1 MYTRPSFIGTYN
13 IRKGFLDRDSLFS
26 TQFSSDF
33 DEPTYLSFKLNFYS
47 DERLT
52 DEMTYDTLPQALF
65 TPPNFPDGNPYD
77 RWMDWATDDEL
88 REIIAEYQ
96 YDPESFVYDRKYSAF
111 NYLLD
116 RNEDFRAFLL
126 AKFLKGWA
134 ELQEQY
140 QFYFQ
145 SVSGLDKLLESNP
158 SRGSKLSKDTV
169 VTIECLEAIDQ
180 RVKYLLS
187 LYKAAAWDDEY
198 QRWILPDIY
207 RYFKMDIF
215 ISEIRTF
222 HVSNFSDQGSAL
234 NLITNTA
241 TNLINKG
248 LSWVNSKLDKWTKGG
263 LDNNI
268 RMDLETLS
276 VINGICPVT
285 CIHCE
290 LCDFDISNP
299 YYQGSYDINNSTAE
313 KTTIKIKVKKAEIIH
328 NWTLI
333 DRIFGNLLNATERGT
348 KSMTSSVGW
357 RDYLK
362 MDGGALAQN
371 TFNNTILMSDKDL
384 KKDYN
389 GIITGGW
396 ISRTISNGIN
406 ALKGAMSGGS
416 ILDFAADIY
425 STVKSAIA
433 DKKANE
439 ERNTISKATSRNKSD
454 IPSMTIKGGHPD
466 DELLN
471 ETLVTISNGTA
482 TSDEIVKSAL
492 QLLRQTNTKFKD
504 LSSEQQDSVR
514 KALEKMRL
522 ADMST
527 VSDKQSKNDRSWATD
542 LDGGTYLQKNT
553 KLQGMSA
560 IEQNLTPLDSSA
572 LDFSMSEVVVDKS
585 ELNFVIS
592 GGSIT
597 QPQDRSEATD
607 LDGMDKEIEIS
618 LSGASPKDASL
629 TPIEGQDSSFVLTSV
644 YPKPEEDR
652 SWATD
657 LDGLDYQESMTSP
670 IDTSINFVLS
680 DVSILSTDDR
690 SWATDLDGLSETN
703 MTGIEMGEDRSL
715 ATDLDGLNES
725 SMTNVDMGEDRSMAT
740 DLDGLEESTLTSI
753 NMGNDRSMAT
763 DLDGLNE
770 TVMTNVNMG
779 DDRSLATDLDG
790 INSTQMV
797 NIDMGD
803 DRSMATDLDGL
814 NETSMTGIVMGEDRS
829 LATNLDGIN
838 PTQMTNVDMG
848 DDRSLATDLD
858 GLNEST
864 LTSIN
869 MGNDRSLA
877 TDLDNIN
884 PTQMTN
890 VDMGDDRS
898 MATDLD
904 GINET
909 SMTNIDMGEDRSA
922 ATDLDGLNETS
933 MTNVD
938 MGDDRSLA
946 TDLDGINP
954 TQMVNVDMGEDR
966 SLATDLDG
974 LNNEPMTSIIPSELN
989 LELTNPGVQKE
1000 DDRSWA
1006 TDLDGITTPSM
1017 SKIDM
1022 GEDRSLATDLNGLNS
1037 GVMTNIDMNIDKSAA
1052 TDLDGQE
1059 PTTMTLVESSE
1070 LNLELT
1076 DPGVQKETDRS
1087 LATDLDG
1094 QSTVSMT
1101 SVIPTELNTTLTNP
1115 GLQTESDRSS
1125 ATDLDGQTTNEM
1137 TTVVETE
1144 HSVILTD
1151 PGVQKESDRSLAT
1164 DLDGQTLNGM
1174 SSIINTEVAVSLSDP
1189 GVQKE
1194 DDRSMATDLDGQ
1206 SFGPMTSIES
1216 NSYQS
1221 VLTDPGLQKE
1231 SDRSSATDLDGQNIP
1246 SMTEVTQTESPFE
1259 TIMSGIVQNNERNEN
1274 LDFGEITGPEESQ
1287 TEINGGN
1294 ISPFE
1299 SLSTSTATS
1308 QQSLESAVHVSQETE
1323 LNQSEEM
1330 IFLDNGDINPDATV
1344 GDILEQYSEFVK
1356 NPPKNST
1363 LQDVKIEGNT
1373 EKRNNIISPRIVG
1386 NDNNKKMKSVL

>member
-13 IRKGFLDRDSLFS
+13 IRKGFLDRNSLFS

-65 TPPNFPDGNPYD
+65 TPPNLPDGNPYD
-77 RWMDWATDDEL
+77 RWMDWASDDEL
-88 REIIAEYQ
+88 REIIADYQ
-96 YDPESFVYDRKYSAF
+96 YDPESFMHDRKYSAF

-234 NLITNTA
+234 NLITNTS

-371 TFNNTILMSDKDL
+371 TFNNTILMSDIDL

-439 ERNTISKATSRNKSD
+439 ERNTISKATSRNKND

-522 ADMST
+522 ADMSP

-553 KLQGMSA
+553 ELQGMSA
-560 IEQNLTPLDSSA
+560 VEQNLTPLDSSA
-572 LDFSMSEVVVDKS
+572 LDFSMSEVVVDKNK
-585 ELNFVIS
+585 LNFVIS

-597 QPQDRSEATD
+597 QPEDRSEATD

-629 TPIEGQDSSFVLTSV
+629 TPLEGQDSSFVLTPV
-644 YPKPEEDR
+644 YPKPEE
-652 SWATD
+652 
-657 LDGLDYQESMTSP
+657 
-670 IDTSINFVLS
+670 
-680 DVSILSTDDR
+680 DR

-740 DLDGLEESTLTSI
+740 DLDGLDESTLTSI
-753 NMGNDRSMAT
+753 NMGNDRSW
-763 DLDGLNE
+763 
-770 TVMTNVNMG
+770 
-779 DDRSLATDLDG
+779 
-790 INSTQMV
+790 
-797 NIDMGD
+797 
-803 DRSMATDLDGL
+803 
-814 NETSMTGIVMGEDRS
+814 
-829 LATNLDGIN
+829 
-838 PTQMTNVDMG
+838 
-848 DDRSLATDLD
+848 
-858 GLNEST
+858 
-864 LTSIN
+864 
-869 MGNDRSLA
+869 
-877 TDLDNIN
+877 
-884 PTQMTN
+884 
-890 VDMGDDRS
+890 
-898 MATDLD
+898 
-904 GINET
+904 
-909 SMTNIDMGEDRSA
+909 

-974 LNNEPMTSIIPSELN
+974 LNNEPMASIIPSDLN
-989 LELTNPGVQKE
+989 IELTGPG
-1000 DDRSWA
+1000 
-1006 TDLDGITTPSM
+1006 I
-1017 SKIDM
+1017 
-1022 GEDRSLATDLNGLNS
+1022 
-1037 GVMTNIDMNIDKSAA
+1037 
-1052 TDLDGQE
+1052 
-1059 PTTMTLVESSE
+1059 
-1070 LNLELT
+1070 
-1076 DPGVQKETDRS
+1076 
-1087 LATDLDG
+1087 
-1094 QSTVSMT
+1094 
-1101 SVIPTELNTTLTNP
+1101 
-1115 GLQTESDRSS
+1115 
-1125 ATDLDGQTTNEM
+1125 
-1137 TTVVETE
+1137 
-1144 HSVILTD
+1144 
-1151 PGVQKESDRSLAT
+1151 QKESDRSLAT

-1231 SDRSSATDLDGQNIP
+1231 SDRSSATDLDGQSIP
-1246 SMTEVTQTESPFE
+1246 SMTEVAQTESPFE

-1274 LDFGEITGPEESQ
+1274 LDFGEITGSEESQ
-1287 TEINGGN
+1287 TKINGGN

-1330 IFLDNGDINPDATV
+1330 IFLDNGDINPETTV
-1344 GDILEQYSEFVK
+1344 RVILEHYSEFVK

>member
-65 TPPNFPDGNPYD
+65 TPPNLPDGNPYD
-77 RWMDWATDDEL
+77 RWMDWASDDEL
-88 REIIAEYQ
+88 REIIADYQ
-96 YDPESFVYDRKYSAF
+96 YDPESFMHDRKYSAF

-234 NLITNTA
+234 NLITNTS

-371 TFNNTILMSDKDL
+371 TFNNTILMSDIDL

-406 ALKGAMSGGS
+406 AIKGAMSGGS

-439 ERNTISKATSRNKSD
+439 ERNTISKATSRNKND

-522 ADMST
+522 ADMSP

-553 KLQGMSA
+553 ELQGMSA
-560 IEQNLTPLDSSA
+560 VEQNLTPLDSSA
-572 LDFSMSEVVVDKS
+572 LDFSMSEVVVDKNK
-585 ELNFVIS
+585 LNFVIS
-592 GGSIT
+592 GGSIA
-597 QPQDRSEATD
+597 QPEDRSEATD

-657 LDGLDYQESMTSP
+657 LDGLNYQESMTSP
-670 IDTSINFVLS
+670 IDTSVNFVLS

-740 DLDGLEESTLTSI
+740 DLDGLNETSMTGI
-753 NMGNDRSMAT
+753 NMGNDRSW
-763 DLDGLNE
+763 
-770 TVMTNVNMG
+770 
-779 DDRSLATDLDG
+779 
-790 INSTQMV
+790 
-797 NIDMGD
+797 
-803 DRSMATDLDGL
+803 ATDLDGL
-814 NETSMTGIVMGEDRS
+814 NETSM
-829 LATNLDGIN
+829 N
-838 PTQMTNVDMG
+838 
-848 DDRSLATDLD
+848 
-858 GLNEST
+858 
-864 LTSIN
+864 
-869 MGNDRSLA
+869 
-877 TDLDNIN
+877 
-884 PTQMTN
+884 
-890 VDMGDDRS
+890 
-898 MATDLD
+898 
-904 GINET
+904 
-909 SMTNIDMGEDRSA
+909 
-922 ATDLDGLNETS
+922 
-933 MTNVD
+933 NVD

-974 LNNEPMTSIIPSELN
+974 LNNEPMTSIIPS
-989 LELTNPGVQKE
+989 
-1000 DDRSWA
+1000 
-1006 TDLDGITTPSM
+1006 
-1017 SKIDM
+1017 
-1022 GEDRSLATDLNGLNS
+1022 DLN
-1037 GVMTNIDMNIDKSAA
+1037 I
-1052 TDLDGQE
+1052 
-1059 PTTMTLVESSE
+1059 
-1070 LNLELT
+1070 ELT
-1076 DPGVQKETDRS
+1076 DPG
-1087 LATDLDG
+1087 
-1094 QSTVSMT
+1094 
-1101 SVIPTELNTTLTNP
+1101 I
-1115 GLQTESDRSS
+1115 
-1125 ATDLDGQTTNEM
+1125 
-1137 TTVVETE
+1137 
-1144 HSVILTD
+1144 
-1151 PGVQKESDRSLAT
+1151 QKESDRSLAT

-1174 SSIINTEVAVSLSDP
+1174 SSIINNEVDVSLSDP

-1231 SDRSSATDLDGQNIP
+1231 SDRSSATDLDGQSIP
-1246 SMTEVTQTESPFE
+1246 SMTEVAQTESPFE

-1274 LDFGEITGPEESQ
+1274 LDFGEITGSEELQ

-1323 LNQSEEM
+1323 LNQSKEM
-1330 IFLDNGDINPDATV
+1330 IFLDNGDINPETTV
-1344 GDILEQYSEFVK
+1344 RVILEHYSEFVK
-1356 NPPKNST
+1356 NPPKNSI

-1373 EKRNNIISPRIVG
+1373 KKRNNIISPQIVG
-1386 NDNNKKMKSVL
+1386 NENNKKIKSVL

>member
-65 TPPNFPDGNPYD
+65 TPPNLPDGNPYD
-77 RWMDWATDDEL
+77 RWMDWASDDEL
-88 REIIAEYQ
+88 REIIADYQ
-96 YDPESFVYDRKYSAF
+96 YDPESFMHDRKYSAF

-234 NLITNTA
+234 NLITNTS

-371 TFNNTILMSDKDL
+371 TFNNTILMSDIDL

-439 ERNTISKATSRNKSD
+439 ERNTISKATSRNKND

-522 ADMST
+522 ADMSP

-553 KLQGMSA
+553 ELQGMPA
-560 IEQNLTPLDSSA
+560 VEQNLTPLDSSA
-572 LDFSMSEVVVDKS
+572 LDFSMSEVVVDKNK
-585 ELNFVIS
+585 LNFVIS
-592 GGSIT
+592 GGSIA
-597 QPQDRSEATD
+597 QPEDRSEATD

-703 MTGIEMGEDRSL
+703 MTGIEIGEDRSL

-740 DLDGLEESTLTSI
+740 DLDGLDESTLTSI
-753 NMGNDRSMAT
+753 NMGN
-763 DLDGLNE
+763 
-770 TVMTNVNMG
+770 
-779 DDRSLATDLDG
+779 
-790 INSTQMV
+790 
-797 NIDMGD
+797 
-803 DRSMATDLDGL
+803 
-814 NETSMTGIVMGEDRS
+814 
-829 LATNLDGIN
+829 
-838 PTQMTNVDMG
+838 
-848 DDRSLATDLD
+848 
-858 GLNEST
+858 
-864 LTSIN
+864 
-869 MGNDRSLA
+869 
-877 TDLDNIN
+877 
-884 PTQMTN
+884 
-890 VDMGDDRS
+890 
-898 MATDLD
+898 
-904 GINET
+904 
-909 SMTNIDMGEDRSA
+909 DRSA

-938 MGDDRSLA
+938 IGDDRSLA

-974 LNNEPMTSIIPSELN
+974 LNNEPMTSIIPS
-989 LELTNPGVQKE
+989 
-1000 DDRSWA
+1000 
-1006 TDLDGITTPSM
+1006 
-1017 SKIDM
+1017 
-1022 GEDRSLATDLNGLNS
+1022 DLN
-1037 GVMTNIDMNIDKSAA
+1037 I
-1052 TDLDGQE
+1052 
-1059 PTTMTLVESSE
+1059 
-1070 LNLELT
+1070 ELT
-1076 DPGVQKETDRS
+1076 DPG
-1087 LATDLDG
+1087 
-1094 QSTVSMT
+1094 
-1101 SVIPTELNTTLTNP
+1101 I
-1115 GLQTESDRSS
+1115 
-1125 ATDLDGQTTNEM
+1125 
-1137 TTVVETE
+1137 
-1144 HSVILTD
+1144 
-1151 PGVQKESDRSLAT
+1151 QKESDRSLAT

-1231 SDRSSATDLDGQNIP
+1231 SDRSSATDLDGQSIP
-1246 SMTEVTQTESPFE
+1246 SMTEVIQTESPFE

-1274 LDFGEITGPEESQ
+1274 LDFGEITGSEELQ

-1330 IFLDNGDINPDATV
+1330 IFLDNGDINPETTV
-1344 GDILEQYSEFVK
+1344 RVILEHYSEFVK

>member
-65 TPPNFPDGNPYD
+65 TPPNLPDGNPYD
-77 RWMDWATDDEL
+77 RWMDWASDDEL
-88 REIIAEYQ
+88 REIIADYQ
-96 YDPESFVYDRKYSAF
+96 YDPESFMHDRKYSAF

-234 NLITNTA
+234 NLITNTS

-371 TFNNTILMSDKDL
+371 TFNNTILMSDIDL

-406 ALKGAMSGGS
+406 AIKGAMSGGS

-522 ADMST
+522 ADMSP

-553 KLQGMSA
+553 ELQGMSA
-560 IEQNLTPLDSSA
+560 VEQNLTPLDSST
-572 LDFSMSEVVVDKS
+572 LDFSMSEVVVDKNK
-585 ELNFVIS
+585 LNFVIS
-592 GGSIT
+592 GGSIA

-657 LDGLDYQESMTSP
+657 LDGL
-670 IDTSINFVLS
+670 
-680 DVSILSTDDR
+680 
-690 SWATDLDGLSETN
+690 SETN

-725 SMTNVDMGEDRSMAT
+725 SMTNVDMGKDRSMAT
-740 DLDGLEESTLTSI
+740 DLDGLGESTLTSI
-753 NMGNDRSMAT
+753 NMGNDRSW
-763 DLDGLNE
+763 
-770 TVMTNVNMG
+770 
-779 DDRSLATDLDG
+779 ATDLDG
-790 INSTQMV
+790 IN
-797 NIDMGD
+797 
-803 DRSMATDLDGL
+803 
-814 NETSMTGIVMGEDRS
+814 ET
-829 LATNLDGIN
+829 A
-838 PTQMTNVDMG
+838 MTNVDMG
-848 DDRSLATDLD
+848 DDRSLATNLD
-858 GLNEST
+858 G
-864 LTSIN
+864 IN
-869 MGNDRSLA
+869 
-877 TDLDNIN
+877 T
-884 PTQMTN
+884 TQMTN
-890 VDMGDDRS
+890 V
-898 MATDLD
+898 
-904 GINET
+904 
-909 SMTNIDMGEDRSA
+909 DMGEDRSA

-974 LNNEPMTSIIPSELN
+974 LNNEPMASIIPS
-989 LELTNPGVQKE
+989 
-1000 DDRSWA
+1000 
-1006 TDLDGITTPSM
+1006 
-1017 SKIDM
+1017 
-1022 GEDRSLATDLNGLNS
+1022 DLN
-1037 GVMTNIDMNIDKSAA
+1037 I
-1052 TDLDGQE
+1052 
-1059 PTTMTLVESSE
+1059 
-1070 LNLELT
+1070 ELT
-1076 DPGVQKETDRS
+1076 DPG
-1087 LATDLDG
+1087 
-1094 QSTVSMT
+1094 
-1101 SVIPTELNTTLTNP
+1101 I
-1115 GLQTESDRSS
+1115 
-1125 ATDLDGQTTNEM
+1125 
-1137 TTVVETE
+1137 
-1144 HSVILTD
+1144 
-1151 PGVQKESDRSLAT
+1151 QKESDRSIAT

-1174 SSIINTEVAVSLSDP
+1174 SSIINTEVAISLSDP
-1189 GVQKE
+1189 GIQKE
-1194 DDRSMATDLDGQ
+1194 NDRSMATDLDGQ

-1231 SDRSSATDLDGQNIP
+1231 SDRSSATDLDGQSIP
-1246 SMTEVTQTESPFE
+1246 SMTEVAQTESPFE

-1274 LDFGEITGPEESQ
+1274 LDFGEITGSEESQ

-1323 LNQSEEM
+1323 LNQSKEM
-1330 IFLDNGDINPDATV
+1330 IFLDNGDINPETTV
-1344 GDILEQYSEFVK
+1344 RVILEHYSEFVK
-1356 NPPKNST
+1356 NPPKNSI
-1363 LQDVKIEGNT
+1363 LQDVKIERNT
-1373 EKRNNIISPRIVG
+1373 KKRNNIISPQIVG
-1386 NDNNKKMKSVL
+1386 NENNKKMKSVL

>member
-65 TPPNFPDGNPYD
+65 TPPNLPDGNPYD
-77 RWMDWATDDEL
+77 RWMDWASDDEL
-88 REIIAEYQ
+88 REIIADYQ
-96 YDPESFVYDRKYSAF
+96 YDPESFMHDRKYSAF

-234 NLITNTA
+234 NLITNTS

-371 TFNNTILMSDKDL
+371 TFNNTILMSDIDL

-406 ALKGAMSGGS
+406 AIKGAMSGGS

-439 ERNTISKATSRNKSD
+439 ERNTISKATSRNKND

-522 ADMST
+522 ADMSP
-527 VSDKQSKNDRSWATD
+527 VSGKQSKNDRSWATD

-553 KLQGMSA
+553 ELQGMPA
-560 IEQNLTPLDSSA
+560 VEQNLTPLDSSA
-572 LDFSMSEVVVDKS
+572 LDFSMSEVVVDKNK
-585 ELNFVIS
+585 LNFVIS
-592 GGSIT
+592 GGSIA
-597 QPQDRSEATD
+597 QPEDRSEATD

-657 LDGLDYQESMTSP
+657 LDGLNYQESMTSP

-740 DLDGLEESTLTSI
+740 DLDGLDESTLTSI
-753 NMGNDRSMAT
+753 NMGN
-763 DLDGLNE
+763 
-770 TVMTNVNMG
+770 
-779 DDRSLATDLDG
+779 
-790 INSTQMV
+790 
-797 NIDMGD
+797 
-803 DRSMATDLDGL
+803 
-814 NETSMTGIVMGEDRS
+814 
-829 LATNLDGIN
+829 
-838 PTQMTNVDMG
+838 
-848 DDRSLATDLD
+848 
-858 GLNEST
+858 
-864 LTSIN
+864 
-869 MGNDRSLA
+869 
-877 TDLDNIN
+877 
-884 PTQMTN
+884 
-890 VDMGDDRS
+890 
-898 MATDLD
+898 
-904 GINET
+904 
-909 SMTNIDMGEDRSA
+909 DRSA

-938 MGDDRSLA
+938 MGDDRSLT

-974 LNNEPMTSIIPSELN
+974 LNNKPMTSIIPS
-989 LELTNPGVQKE
+989 
-1000 DDRSWA
+1000 
-1006 TDLDGITTPSM
+1006 
-1017 SKIDM
+1017 
-1022 GEDRSLATDLNGLNS
+1022 DLN
-1037 GVMTNIDMNIDKSAA
+1037 I
-1052 TDLDGQE
+1052 
-1059 PTTMTLVESSE
+1059 
-1070 LNLELT
+1070 ELT
-1076 DPGVQKETDRS
+1076 DPG
-1087 LATDLDG
+1087 
-1094 QSTVSMT
+1094 
-1101 SVIPTELNTTLTNP
+1101 I
-1115 GLQTESDRSS
+1115 
-1125 ATDLDGQTTNEM
+1125 
-1137 TTVVETE
+1137 
-1144 HSVILTD
+1144 
-1151 PGVQKESDRSLAT
+1151 QKESDRSLAT

-1174 SSIINTEVAVSLSDP
+1174 SSIINNEVDVSLSDP

-1194 DDRSMATDLDGQ
+1194 NDRSMATDLDGQ

-1231 SDRSSATDLDGQNIP
+1231 SDRSSVTDLDGQSIP
-1246 SMTEVTQTESPFE
+1246 SMTEVAQTESPFE

-1274 LDFGEITGPEESQ
+1274 LDFGEITGSEELQ

-1330 IFLDNGDINPDATV
+1330 IFLDNGDINPETTV
-1344 GDILEQYSEFVK
+1344 RVILEHYSEFVK

>member
-65 TPPNFPDGNPYD
+65 TPPNLPDGNPYD

-371 TFNNTILMSDKDL
+371 TFNNTILMSDIDL

-425 STVKSAIA
+425 NTVKSAIA

-439 ERNTISKATSRNKSD
+439 ERNTISKATSRNKND

-514 KALEKMRL
+514 KGLEKMRL
-522 ADMST
+522 ADMSP

-553 KLQGMSA
+553 ELQGMPA
-560 IEQNLTPLDSSA
+560 VEQNLTPLDSSA
-572 LDFSMSEVVVDKS
+572 LDFSMSEVVVDKNK
-585 ELNFVIS
+585 LNFVIS
-592 GGSIT
+592 GGSIA
-597 QPQDRSEATD
+597 QPEDRSEATD

-618 LSGASPKDASL
+618 LLGASPKDASL

-657 LDGLDYQESMTSP
+657 LDGL
-670 IDTSINFVLS
+670 
-680 DVSILSTDDR
+680 
-690 SWATDLDGLSETN
+690 
-703 MTGIEMGEDRSL
+703 
-715 ATDLDGLNES
+715 NEI
-725 SMTNVDMGEDRSMAT
+725 SMTNVD
-740 DLDGLEESTLTSI
+740 I
-753 NMGNDRSMAT
+753 
-763 DLDGLNE
+763 
-770 TVMTNVNMG
+770 
-779 DDRSLATDLDG
+779 
-790 INSTQMV
+790 
-797 NIDMGD
+797 
-803 DRSMATDLDGL
+803 
-814 NETSMTGIVMGEDRS
+814 
-829 LATNLDGIN
+829 
-838 PTQMTNVDMG
+838 
-848 DDRSLATDLD
+848 
-858 GLNEST
+858 
-864 LTSIN
+864 
-869 MGNDRSLA
+869 
-877 TDLDNIN
+877 
-884 PTQMTN
+884 
-890 VDMGDDRS
+890 
-898 MATDLD
+898 
-904 GINET
+904 
-909 SMTNIDMGEDRSA
+909 
-922 ATDLDGLNETS
+922 
-933 MTNVD
+933 
-938 MGDDRSLA
+938 GDDRSLA

-974 LNNEPMTSIIPSELN
+974 LNNEPMTSIIPS
-989 LELTNPGVQKE
+989 
-1000 DDRSWA
+1000 
-1006 TDLDGITTPSM
+1006 
-1017 SKIDM
+1017 
-1022 GEDRSLATDLNGLNS
+1022 DLN
-1037 GVMTNIDMNIDKSAA
+1037 I
-1052 TDLDGQE
+1052 
-1059 PTTMTLVESSE
+1059 
-1070 LNLELT
+1070 ELT
-1076 DPGVQKETDRS
+1076 DPG
-1087 LATDLDG
+1087 
-1094 QSTVSMT
+1094 
-1101 SVIPTELNTTLTNP
+1101 I
-1115 GLQTESDRSS
+1115 
-1125 ATDLDGQTTNEM
+1125 
-1137 TTVVETE
+1137 
-1144 HSVILTD
+1144 
-1151 PGVQKESDRSLAT
+1151 QKESDRSLAT

-1174 SSIINTEVAVSLSDP
+1174 SSIINTEVTVSLSDP

-1231 SDRSSATDLDGQNIP
+1231 SDRSSATDLDGQSIP
-1246 SMTEVTQTESPFE
+1246 SMTEVAQTESPFE

-1274 LDFGEITGPEESQ
+1274 LDFGEITGSEESQ

-1299 SLSTSTATS
+1299 SLSSSTATS

-1323 LNQSEEM
+1323 LNLSEEM
-1330 IFLDNGDINPDATV
+1330 IFLDNGDINPETTV
-1344 GDILEQYSEFVK
+1344 RVILEHYSEFVK

-1373 EKRNNIISPRIVG
+1373 EKRNNIISARIVG

>member
-65 TPPNFPDGNPYD
+65 TPPNLPDGNPYD
-77 RWMDWATDDEL
+77 RWMDWASDDEL
-88 REIIAEYQ
+88 REIIADYQ
-96 YDPESFVYDRKYSAF
+96 YDPESFMHDRKYSAF

-371 TFNNTILMSDKDL
+371 TFNNTILMSDIDL

-406 ALKGAMSGGS
+406 AIKGAMSGGS

-439 ERNTISKATSRNKSD
+439 ERNTISKATSRNKND

-514 KALEKMRL
+514 KGLEKMRL
-522 ADMST
+522 ADMSP

-553 KLQGMSA
+553 ELQGMPA
-560 IEQNLTPLDSSA
+560 VEQNLTPLDSSA
-572 LDFSMSEVVVDKS
+572 LDFSMSEVVVDKNK
-585 ELNFVIS
+585 LNFVIS
-592 GGSIT
+592 GGSIA
-597 QPQDRSEATD
+597 QPEDRSEATD

-657 LDGLDYQESMTSP
+657 LDGL
-670 IDTSINFVLS
+670 
-680 DVSILSTDDR
+680 
-690 SWATDLDGLSETN
+690 
-703 MTGIEMGEDRSL
+703 
-715 ATDLDGLNES
+715 NES

-740 DLDGLEESTLTSI
+740 DLDGL
-753 NMGNDRSMAT
+753 
-763 DLDGLNE
+763 
-770 TVMTNVNMG
+770 
-779 DDRSLATDLDG
+779 
-790 INSTQMV
+790 
-797 NIDMGD
+797 
-803 DRSMATDLDGL
+803 
-814 NETSMTGIVMGEDRS
+814 NETSMTGI
-829 LATNLDGIN
+829 
-838 PTQMTNVDMG
+838 DMG
-848 DDRSLATDLD
+848 
-858 GLNEST
+858 N
-864 LTSIN
+864 
-869 MGNDRSLA
+869 
-877 TDLDNIN
+877 
-884 PTQMTN
+884 
-890 VDMGDDRS
+890 
-898 MATDLD
+898 
-904 GINET
+904 
-909 SMTNIDMGEDRSA
+909 DRSA

-974 LNNEPMTSIIPSELN
+974 LNNEPMTSIIPS
-989 LELTNPGVQKE
+989 
-1000 DDRSWA
+1000 
-1006 TDLDGITTPSM
+1006 
-1017 SKIDM
+1017 
-1022 GEDRSLATDLNGLNS
+1022 DLN
-1037 GVMTNIDMNIDKSAA
+1037 I
-1052 TDLDGQE
+1052 
-1059 PTTMTLVESSE
+1059 
-1070 LNLELT
+1070 ELT
-1076 DPGVQKETDRS
+1076 DPG
-1087 LATDLDG
+1087 
-1094 QSTVSMT
+1094 
-1101 SVIPTELNTTLTNP
+1101 I
-1115 GLQTESDRSS
+1115 
-1125 ATDLDGQTTNEM
+1125 
-1137 TTVVETE
+1137 
-1144 HSVILTD
+1144 
-1151 PGVQKESDRSLAT
+1151 QKESDRSLAT

-1231 SDRSSATDLDGQNIP
+1231 SDRSSATDLDGQSIP
-1246 SMTEVTQTESPFE
+1246 SMTEVIQTESPFE
-1259 TIMSGIVQNNERNEN
+1259 TIMSGIVQNNARNEN
-1274 LDFGEITGPEESQ
+1274 LDFGEITGSEESQ

-1330 IFLDNGDINPDATV
+1330 IFLDNGDINPETTV
-1344 GDILEQYSEFVK
+1344 RVILEHYSEFVK

>member
-65 TPPNFPDGNPYD
+65 TPPNLPDGNPYD
-77 RWMDWATDDEL
+77 RWMDWASDDEL
-88 REIIAEYQ
+88 REIIADYQ

-207 RYFKMDIF
+207 RYFKMNIF

-313 KTTIKIKVKKAEIIH
+313 KTTVKIKVKKAEIIH

-371 TFNNTILMSDKDL
+371 TFNNTILMSDTDL

-439 ERNTISKATSRNKSD
+439 ERNTISKATSRNKND

-471 ETLVTISNGTA
+471 ETLVTISNGTV

-522 ADMST
+522 ADMSP

-553 KLQGMSA
+553 ELQGMSA
-560 IEQNLTPLDSSA
+560 VEQNLTPLDSSA
-572 LDFSMSEVVVDKS
+572 LDFSMSEVVVDKNK
-585 ELNFVIS
+585 LNFVIS
-592 GGSIT
+592 GGSIA
-597 QPQDRSEATD
+597 QPEDRSEATD

-657 LDGLDYQESMTSP
+657 LDGLNYQESMTSP

-725 SMTNVDMGEDRSMAT
+725 SMTNVDMGEDRST
-740 DLDGLEESTLTSI
+740 
-753 NMGNDRSMAT
+753 
-763 DLDGLNE
+763 
-770 TVMTNVNMG
+770 
-779 DDRSLATDLDG
+779 
-790 INSTQMV
+790 
-797 NIDMGD
+797 
-803 DRSMATDLDGL
+803 ATDLDGL
-814 NETSMTGIVMGEDRS
+814 NETSMTG
-829 LATNLDGIN
+829 
-838 PTQMTNVDMG
+838 
-848 DDRSLATDLD
+848 
-858 GLNEST
+858 
-864 LTSIN
+864 
-869 MGNDRSLA
+869 
-877 TDLDNIN
+877 
-884 PTQMTN
+884 
-890 VDMGDDRS
+890 
-898 MATDLD
+898 
-904 GINET
+904 
-909 SMTNIDMGEDRSA
+909 IDMGEDRSA
-922 ATDLDGLNETS
+922 ATDLDGLNEIS

-974 LNNEPMTSIIPSELN
+974 LNNEPMTSIIPSDLN
-989 LELTNPGVQKE
+989 IELTDPGVQKE

-1017 SKIDM
+1017 SKIEM
-1022 GEDRSLATDLNGLNS
+1022 GDDRSLATDLDGLNS
-1037 GVMTNIDMNIDKSAA
+1037 GVMTNIDMNIDKSA
-1052 TDLDGQE
+1052 
-1059 PTTMTLVESSE
+1059 
-1070 LNLELT
+1070 
-1076 DPGVQKETDRS
+1076 
-1087 LATDLDG
+1087 
-1094 QSTVSMT
+1094 
-1101 SVIPTELNTTLTNP
+1101 
-1115 GLQTESDRSS
+1115 
-1125 ATDLDGQTTNEM
+1125 
-1137 TTVVETE
+1137 
-1144 HSVILTD
+1144 
-1151 PGVQKESDRSLAT
+1151 
-1164 DLDGQTLNGM
+1164 
-1174 SSIINTEVAVSLSDP
+1174 
-1189 GVQKE
+1189 
-1194 DDRSMATDLDGQ
+1194 ATDLDGQ

-1221 VLTDPGLQKE
+1221 VLTDSGLQKE
-1231 SDRSSATDLDGQNIP
+1231 SDRSSATDLDGQSVP
-1246 SMTEVTQTESPFE
+1246 SMTEVIQTESPFE

-1274 LDFGEITGPEESQ
+1274 LDFGEITGSEESQ

-1308 QQSLESAVHVSQETE
+1308 QQSLDSAVNVSQETE

-1363 LQDVKIEGNT
+1363 LQNVKIEGNT

>member
-65 TPPNFPDGNPYD
+65 TPPNLPDGNPYD
-77 RWMDWATDDEL
+77 RWMDWASDDEL
-88 REIIAEYQ
+88 REIIADYQ
-96 YDPESFVYDRKYSAF
+96 YDPESFIHDRKYSAF

-234 NLITNTA
+234 NLITNTS

-371 TFNNTILMSDKDL
+371 TFNNTILMSDIDL

-406 ALKGAMSGGS
+406 AIKGAMSGGS

-439 ERNTISKATSRNKSD
+439 ERNTISKATSRNKND

-522 ADMST
+522 ADMSP

-553 KLQGMSA
+553 ELQGMSA
-560 IEQNLTPLDSSA
+560 VEQNLTPLDSSA
-572 LDFSMSEVVVDKS
+572 LDFSMSEVVVDKNK
-585 ELNFVIS
+585 LNFVIS
-592 GGSIT
+592 GGSIA
-597 QPQDRSEATD
+597 QPEDRSEATD

-629 TPIEGQDSSFVLTSV
+629 TPLEGQDSSFVLTPV

-703 MTGIEMGEDRSL
+703 MTGIEMGEDRS
-715 ATDLDGLNES
+715 
-725 SMTNVDMGEDRSMAT
+725 
-740 DLDGLEESTLTSI
+740 I
-753 NMGNDRSMAT
+753 
-763 DLDGLNE
+763 
-770 TVMTNVNMG
+770 
-779 DDRSLATDLDG
+779 
-790 INSTQMV
+790 
-797 NIDMGD
+797 
-803 DRSMATDLDGL
+803 ATDLDGL
-814 NETSMTGIVMGEDRS
+814 NETSMTGID
-829 LATNLDGIN
+829 I
-838 PTQMTNVDMG
+838 G
-848 DDRSLATDLD
+848 D
-858 GLNEST
+858 
-864 LTSIN
+864 
-869 MGNDRSLA
+869 
-877 TDLDNIN
+877 
-884 PTQMTN
+884 
-890 VDMGDDRS
+890 
-898 MATDLD
+898 
-904 GINET
+904 
-909 SMTNIDMGEDRSA
+909 DRSA

-938 MGDDRSLA
+938 IGDDRSLA

-974 LNNEPMTSIIPSELN
+974 LNNEPMASIIPS
-989 LELTNPGVQKE
+989 
-1000 DDRSWA
+1000 
-1006 TDLDGITTPSM
+1006 
-1017 SKIDM
+1017 
-1022 GEDRSLATDLNGLNS
+1022 DLN
-1037 GVMTNIDMNIDKSAA
+1037 I
-1052 TDLDGQE
+1052 
-1059 PTTMTLVESSE
+1059 
-1070 LNLELT
+1070 ELT
-1076 DPGVQKETDRS
+1076 DPG
-1087 LATDLDG
+1087 
-1094 QSTVSMT
+1094 
-1101 SVIPTELNTTLTNP
+1101 I
-1115 GLQTESDRSS
+1115 
-1125 ATDLDGQTTNEM
+1125 
-1137 TTVVETE
+1137 
-1144 HSVILTD
+1144 
-1151 PGVQKESDRSLAT
+1151 QKESDRSIAT

-1174 SSIINTEVAVSLSDP
+1174 SSIINNEVAVSLSDP

-1231 SDRSSATDLDGQNIP
+1231 SDRSSATDLDGQSIP
-1246 SMTEVTQTESPFE
+1246 SMTEVIQTESPFE

-1274 LDFGEITGPEESQ
+1274 LDFGEITGSEESQ

-1308 QQSLESAVHVSQETE
+1308 QQSLKSAVHVSQETE

-1330 IFLDNGDINPDATV
+1330 IFLDNGDINPETTV
-1344 GDILEQYSEFVK
+1344 RVILEHYSEFVK

>member
-65 TPPNFPDGNPYD
+65 TPPNLPDGNPYD
-77 RWMDWATDDEL
+77 RWMDWASDDEL
-88 REIIAEYQ
+88 REIIADYQ
-96 YDPESFVYDRKYSAF
+96 YDPESFMHDRKYSAF

-234 NLITNTA
+234 NLITNTS

-371 TFNNTILMSDKDL
+371 TFNNTILMSDIDL

-406 ALKGAMSGGS
+406 AIKGAMSGGS

-439 ERNTISKATSRNKSD
+439 ERNTISKATSRNKND

-522 ADMST
+522 ADMSP

-553 KLQGMSA
+553 ELQGMSA
-560 IEQNLTPLDSSA
+560 VEQNLTPLDSSA
-572 LDFSMSEVVVDKS
+572 LDFSMSEVVVDKNK
-585 ELNFVIS
+585 LNFVIS
-592 GGSIT
+592 GGSIA
-597 QPQDRSEATD
+597 QPEDRSEATD

-657 LDGLDYQESMTSP
+657 LDGLDYQESMTSL

-680 DVSILSTDDR
+680 DVSILSTDDH

-740 DLDGLEESTLTSI
+740 DLDGLNETSI
-753 NMGNDRSMAT
+753 TG
-763 DLDGLNE
+763 
-770 TVMTNVNMG
+770 
-779 DDRSLATDLDG
+779 
-790 INSTQMV
+790 
-797 NIDMGD
+797 IDMG
-803 DRSMATDLDGL
+803 
-814 NETSMTGIVMGEDRS
+814 N
-829 LATNLDGIN
+829 
-838 PTQMTNVDMG
+838 
-848 DDRSLATDLD
+848 
-858 GLNEST
+858 
-864 LTSIN
+864 
-869 MGNDRSLA
+869 
-877 TDLDNIN
+877 
-884 PTQMTN
+884 
-890 VDMGDDRS
+890 
-898 MATDLD
+898 
-904 GINET
+904 
-909 SMTNIDMGEDRSA
+909 DRSA

-938 MGDDRSLA
+938 IGDDRSLA

-974 LNNEPMTSIIPSELN
+974 LNNEPMTSIIPS
-989 LELTNPGVQKE
+989 
-1000 DDRSWA
+1000 
-1006 TDLDGITTPSM
+1006 
-1017 SKIDM
+1017 
-1022 GEDRSLATDLNGLNS
+1022 DLN
-1037 GVMTNIDMNIDKSAA
+1037 I
-1052 TDLDGQE
+1052 
-1059 PTTMTLVESSE
+1059 
-1070 LNLELT
+1070 ELT
-1076 DPGVQKETDRS
+1076 DPG
-1087 LATDLDG
+1087 
-1094 QSTVSMT
+1094 
-1101 SVIPTELNTTLTNP
+1101 I
-1115 GLQTESDRSS
+1115 
-1125 ATDLDGQTTNEM
+1125 
-1137 TTVVETE
+1137 
-1144 HSVILTD
+1144 
-1151 PGVQKESDRSLAT
+1151 QKESDRSLAT

-1194 DDRSMATDLDGQ
+1194 NDRSMATDLDGQ

-1221 VLTDPGLQKE
+1221 VLSDPGLQKE
-1231 SDRSSATDLDGQNIP
+1231 SDRSSATDLDGQSIP
-1246 SMTEVTQTESPFE
+1246 SMTEVAQTESPFE

-1274 LDFGEITGPEESQ
+1274 LDFGEITGSEELQ

-1330 IFLDNGDINPDATV
+1330 IFLDNGDINPETTV
-1344 GDILEQYSEFVK
+1344 RVILEHYSEFVK

>member
-65 TPPNFPDGNPYD
+65 TPPNLPDGNPYD

-371 TFNNTILMSDKDL
+371 TFNNTILMSDIDL

-406 ALKGAMSGGS
+406 AIKGAMSGGS

-439 ERNTISKATSRNKSD
+439 ERNTISKATSRNKND

-522 ADMST
+522 ADMSP
-527 VSDKQSKNDRSWATD
+527 VSGKQSKNDRSWATD

-553 KLQGMSA
+553 ELQGMPA
-560 IEQNLTPLDSSA
+560 VEQNLTPLDSSA
-572 LDFSMSEVVVDKS
+572 LDFSMSEVVVDKNK
-585 ELNFVIS
+585 LNFVIS
-592 GGSIT
+592 GGSIA
-597 QPQDRSEATD
+597 QPEDRSEATD

-740 DLDGLEESTLTSI
+740 DLDGL
-753 NMGNDRSMAT
+753 
-763 DLDGLNE
+763 
-770 TVMTNVNMG
+770 
-779 DDRSLATDLDG
+779 
-790 INSTQMV
+790 
-797 NIDMGD
+797 
-803 DRSMATDLDGL
+803 
-814 NETSMTGIVMGEDRS
+814 NETSMTGI
-829 LATNLDGIN
+829 
-838 PTQMTNVDMG
+838 
-848 DDRSLATDLD
+848 
-858 GLNEST
+858 
-864 LTSIN
+864 N
-869 MGNDRSLA
+869 MGN
-877 TDLDNIN
+877 
-884 PTQMTN
+884 
-890 VDMGDDRS
+890 
-898 MATDLD
+898 
-904 GINET
+904 
-909 SMTNIDMGEDRSA
+909 DRSA

-938 MGDDRSLA
+938 IGDDRSLA

-974 LNNEPMTSIIPSELN
+974 LNNEPMTSIIPS
-989 LELTNPGVQKE
+989 
-1000 DDRSWA
+1000 
-1006 TDLDGITTPSM
+1006 
-1017 SKIDM
+1017 
-1022 GEDRSLATDLNGLNS
+1022 DLN
-1037 GVMTNIDMNIDKSAA
+1037 I
-1052 TDLDGQE
+1052 
-1059 PTTMTLVESSE
+1059 
-1070 LNLELT
+1070 ELT
-1076 DPGVQKETDRS
+1076 DPG
-1087 LATDLDG
+1087 
-1094 QSTVSMT
+1094 
-1101 SVIPTELNTTLTNP
+1101 I
-1115 GLQTESDRSS
+1115 
-1125 ATDLDGQTTNEM
+1125 
-1137 TTVVETE
+1137 
-1144 HSVILTD
+1144 
-1151 PGVQKESDRSLAT
+1151 QKESDRSLAT

-1231 SDRSSATDLDGQNIP
+1231 SDRSSATDLDGQSIP
-1246 SMTEVTQTESPFE
+1246 SMTEVIQTESPFE
-1259 TIMSGIVQNNERNEN
+1259 TIMSGIVQNNARNEN
-1274 LDFGEITGPEESQ
+1274 LDFGEITGSEESQ

-1330 IFLDNGDINPDATV
+1330 IFLDNGDINPETTV
-1344 GDILEQYSEFVK
+1344 RVILEHYSEFVK

>member
-65 TPPNFPDGNPYD
+65 TPPNLPDGNPYD
-77 RWMDWATDDEL
+77 RWMDWAGDDEL

-371 TFNNTILMSDKDL
+371 TFNNTILMSDIDL

-425 STVKSAIA
+425 NTVKSAIA

-439 ERNTISKATSRNKSD
+439 ERNTISKATSRNKND

-514 KALEKMRL
+514 KGLEKMRL
-522 ADMST
+522 ADMSP

-553 KLQGMSA
+553 ELQGMPA
-560 IEQNLTPLDSSA
+560 VEQNLTPLDSSA
-572 LDFSMSEVVVDKS
+572 LDFSMSEVVVDKNK
-585 ELNFVIS
+585 LNFVIS
-592 GGSIT
+592 GGSIA
-597 QPQDRSEATD
+597 QPEDRSEATD

-629 TPIEGQDSSFVLTSV
+629 TPLEGQDSSFVLTSV
-644 YPKPEEDR
+644 YPKLEEDR

-690 SWATDLDGLSETN
+690 SWATDLDGL
-703 MTGIEMGEDRSL
+703 
-715 ATDLDGLNES
+715 
-725 SMTNVDMGEDRSMAT
+725 
-740 DLDGLEESTLTSI
+740 
-753 NMGNDRSMAT
+753 
-763 DLDGLNE
+763 
-770 TVMTNVNMG
+770 
-779 DDRSLATDLDG
+779 
-790 INSTQMV
+790 
-797 NIDMGD
+797 
-803 DRSMATDLDGL
+803 
-814 NETSMTGIVMGEDRS
+814 
-829 LATNLDGIN
+829 
-838 PTQMTNVDMG
+838 
-848 DDRSLATDLD
+848 
-858 GLNEST
+858 
-864 LTSIN
+864 
-869 MGNDRSLA
+869 
-877 TDLDNIN
+877 
-884 PTQMTN
+884 
-890 VDMGDDRS
+890 
-898 MATDLD
+898 
-904 GINET
+904 
-909 SMTNIDMGEDRSA
+909 
-922 ATDLDGLNETS
+922 NETS

-938 MGDDRSLA
+938 MGDDRSLD

-966 SLATDLDG
+966 SLATDIDG
-974 LNNEPMTSIIPSELN
+974 LNNEPMASIIPS
-989 LELTNPGVQKE
+989 
-1000 DDRSWA
+1000 
-1006 TDLDGITTPSM
+1006 
-1017 SKIDM
+1017 
-1022 GEDRSLATDLNGLNS
+1022 DLN
-1037 GVMTNIDMNIDKSAA
+1037 I
-1052 TDLDGQE
+1052 
-1059 PTTMTLVESSE
+1059 
-1070 LNLELT
+1070 ELT
-1076 DPGVQKETDRS
+1076 DTG
-1087 LATDLDG
+1087 
-1094 QSTVSMT
+1094 
-1101 SVIPTELNTTLTNP
+1101 I
-1115 GLQTESDRSS
+1115 
-1125 ATDLDGQTTNEM
+1125 
-1137 TTVVETE
+1137 
-1144 HSVILTD
+1144 
-1151 PGVQKESDRSLAT
+1151 QKESDRSLAT
-1164 DLDGQTLNGM
+1164 DLDGQTLNEM
-1174 SSIINTEVAVSLSDP
+1174 TSIINTEVAVSLSDP

-1194 DDRSMATDLDGQ
+1194 NDRSMATDLDGQ

-1221 VLTDPGLQKE
+1221 VLTDTGLQKE
-1231 SDRSSATDLDGQNIP
+1231 SDRSSATDLDGQSIP
-1246 SMTEVTQTESPFE
+1246 SMTEVAQTESPFE

-1274 LDFGEITGPEESQ
+1274 LDFGEITGSEESQ

-1330 IFLDNGDINPDATV
+1330 IFLDNGDINPETTV
-1344 GDILEQYSEFVK
+1344 RVILEHYSEFVK

>member
-65 TPPNFPDGNPYD
+65 TPPNLPEDGNPYD
-77 RWMDWATDDEL
+77 RWMDWASDDEL
-88 REIIAEYQ
+88 REIIADYQ

-371 TFNNTILMSDKDL
+371 TFNNTILMSDIDL

-425 STVKSAIA
+425 NTVKSAIA

-439 ERNTISKATSRNKSD
+439 ERNTISKATSRNKND

-522 ADMST
+522 ADMSP

-542 LDGGTYLQKNT
+542 LDGGTYLQNNT
-553 KLQGMSA
+553 ELQGMPA
-560 IEQNLTPLDSSA
+560 VEQNLTPLDSSA
-572 LDFSMSEVVVDKS
+572 LDFSMSEVVVDKNK
-585 ELNFVIS
+585 LNFVIS
-592 GGSIT
+592 GGSIA
-597 QPQDRSEATD
+597 QPEDRSEATD

-652 SWATD
+652 S
-657 LDGLDYQESMTSP
+657 
-670 IDTSINFVLS
+670 
-680 DVSILSTDDR
+680 R
-690 SWATDLDGLSETN
+690 
-703 MTGIEMGEDRSL
+703 
-715 ATDLDGLNES
+715 
-725 SMTNVDMGEDRSMAT
+725 
-740 DLDGLEESTLTSI
+740 
-753 NMGNDRSMAT
+753 
-763 DLDGLNE
+763 
-770 TVMTNVNMG
+770 
-779 DDRSLATDLDG
+779 
-790 INSTQMV
+790 
-797 NIDMGD
+797 
-803 DRSMATDLDGL
+803 
-814 NETSMTGIVMGEDRS
+814 
-829 LATNLDGIN
+829 
-838 PTQMTNVDMG
+838 
-848 DDRSLATDLD
+848 
-858 GLNEST
+858 
-864 LTSIN
+864 
-869 MGNDRSLA
+869 
-877 TDLDNIN
+877 
-884 PTQMTN
+884 
-890 VDMGDDRS
+890 
-898 MATDLD
+898 
-904 GINET
+904 
-909 SMTNIDMGEDRSA
+909 

-938 MGDDRSLA
+938 IGDDRSLA

-974 LNNEPMTSIIPSELN
+974 LNNEPMTSIIPS
-989 LELTNPGVQKE
+989 
-1000 DDRSWA
+1000 
-1006 TDLDGITTPSM
+1006 
-1017 SKIDM
+1017 
-1022 GEDRSLATDLNGLNS
+1022 DLN
-1037 GVMTNIDMNIDKSAA
+1037 I
-1052 TDLDGQE
+1052 
-1059 PTTMTLVESSE
+1059 
-1070 LNLELT
+1070 ELT
-1076 DPGVQKETDRS
+1076 DPG
-1087 LATDLDG
+1087 
-1094 QSTVSMT
+1094 
-1101 SVIPTELNTTLTNP
+1101 I
-1115 GLQTESDRSS
+1115 
-1125 ATDLDGQTTNEM
+1125 
-1137 TTVVETE
+1137 
-1144 HSVILTD
+1144 
-1151 PGVQKESDRSLAT
+1151 QKESDRSLAT

-1174 SSIINTEVAVSLSDP
+1174 ASIINNEVTVSLSDP

-1231 SDRSSATDLDGQNIP
+1231 SDRSSATDLDGQSIP
-1246 SMTEVTQTESPFE
+1246 LMTEVAQTESPFE

-1274 LDFGEITGPEESQ
+1274 LDFGEITGSEESQ

-1299 SLSTSTATS
+1299 SLSSSTATS

-1323 LNQSEEM
+1323 LNLSEEM

-1373 EKRNNIISPRIVG
+1373 EKRNNIISARIVG

>member
-65 TPPNFPDGNPYD
+65 TPPNLPDGNPYD
-77 RWMDWATDDEL
+77 RWMDWASDDEL
-88 REIIAEYQ
+88 REIIADYQ

-371 TFNNTILMSDKDL
+371 TFNNTILMSDIDL

-406 ALKGAMSGGS
+406 AIKGAMSGGS

-425 STVKSAIA
+425 NTVKSAIA

-439 ERNTISKATSRNKSD
+439 ERNTISKATSRNKND

-514 KALEKMRL
+514 KGLEKMRL
-522 ADMST
+522 ADMSP

-553 KLQGMSA
+553 ELQGMPA
-560 IEQNLTPLDSSA
+560 VEQNLTPLDSSA
-572 LDFSMSEVVVDKS
+572 LDFSMSEVVVDKNK
-585 ELNFVIS
+585 LNFVIS
-592 GGSIT
+592 GGSIA
-597 QPQDRSEATD
+597 QPEDRSEATD

-644 YPKPEEDR
+644 YPKLEEDR
-652 SWATD
+652 SW
-657 LDGLDYQESMTSP
+657 
-670 IDTSINFVLS
+670 
-680 DVSILSTDDR
+680 
-690 SWATDLDGLSETN
+690 
-703 MTGIEMGEDRSL
+703 

-740 DLDGLEESTLTSI
+740 DLDGLDESTLTSI
-753 NMGNDRSMAT
+753 NMGN
-763 DLDGLNE
+763 
-770 TVMTNVNMG
+770 
-779 DDRSLATDLDG
+779 
-790 INSTQMV
+790 
-797 NIDMGD
+797 
-803 DRSMATDLDGL
+803 
-814 NETSMTGIVMGEDRS
+814 
-829 LATNLDGIN
+829 
-838 PTQMTNVDMG
+838 
-848 DDRSLATDLD
+848 
-858 GLNEST
+858 
-864 LTSIN
+864 
-869 MGNDRSLA
+869 
-877 TDLDNIN
+877 
-884 PTQMTN
+884 
-890 VDMGDDRS
+890 
-898 MATDLD
+898 
-904 GINET
+904 
-909 SMTNIDMGEDRSA
+909 DRSA

-974 LNNEPMTSIIPSELN
+974 LNNEPMASIIPS
-989 LELTNPGVQKE
+989 
-1000 DDRSWA
+1000 
-1006 TDLDGITTPSM
+1006 
-1017 SKIDM
+1017 
-1022 GEDRSLATDLNGLNS
+1022 DLN
-1037 GVMTNIDMNIDKSAA
+1037 I
-1052 TDLDGQE
+1052 
-1059 PTTMTLVESSE
+1059 
-1070 LNLELT
+1070 ELT
-1076 DPGVQKETDRS
+1076 DPG
-1087 LATDLDG
+1087 
-1094 QSTVSMT
+1094 
-1101 SVIPTELNTTLTNP
+1101 I
-1115 GLQTESDRSS
+1115 
-1125 ATDLDGQTTNEM
+1125 
-1137 TTVVETE
+1137 
-1144 HSVILTD
+1144 
-1151 PGVQKESDRSLAT
+1151 QKESDRSLAT

-1231 SDRSSATDLDGQNIP
+1231 SDRSSATDLDGQSIP
-1246 SMTEVTQTESPFE
+1246 SMTEVAQTESPFE
-1259 TIMSGIVQNNERNEN
+1259 TIMSGIVQNNARNEN
-1274 LDFGEITGPEESQ
+1274 LDFGEITGSEESQ

-1330 IFLDNGDINPDATV
+1330 IFLDNGDINPETTV
-1344 GDILEQYSEFVK
+1344 RVILEHSSEFVK

>member
-65 TPPNFPDGNPYD
+65 TPPNLPDGNPYD
-77 RWMDWATDDEL
+77 RWMDWVTDDEL

-234 NLITNTA
+234 NLITNTS

-371 TFNNTILMSDKDL
+371 TFNNTILMSDIDL

-406 ALKGAMSGGS
+406 AIKGAMSGGS

-425 STVKSAIA
+425 NTVKSAIA

-439 ERNTISKATSRNKSD
+439 ERNTISKATSRNKND

-514 KALEKMRL
+514 KGLEKMRL
-522 ADMST
+522 ADMSP

-553 KLQGMSA
+553 ELQGMPA
-560 IEQNLTPLDSSA
+560 VEQNLTPLDSSA
-572 LDFSMSEVVVDKS
+572 LDFSMSEVVVDKNK
-585 ELNFVIS
+585 LNFVIS
-592 GGSIT
+592 GGSIA
-597 QPQDRSEATD
+597 QPEDRSEATD

-657 LDGLDYQESMTSP
+657 LDGL
-670 IDTSINFVLS
+670 
-680 DVSILSTDDR
+680 
-690 SWATDLDGLSETN
+690 
-703 MTGIEMGEDRSL
+703 
-715 ATDLDGLNES
+715 NES

-740 DLDGLEESTLTSI
+740 DLDGLDESTLTSI
-753 NMGNDRSMAT
+753 NMGN
-763 DLDGLNE
+763 
-770 TVMTNVNMG
+770 
-779 DDRSLATDLDG
+779 
-790 INSTQMV
+790 
-797 NIDMGD
+797 
-803 DRSMATDLDGL
+803 
-814 NETSMTGIVMGEDRS
+814 
-829 LATNLDGIN
+829 
-838 PTQMTNVDMG
+838 
-848 DDRSLATDLD
+848 
-858 GLNEST
+858 
-864 LTSIN
+864 
-869 MGNDRSLA
+869 
-877 TDLDNIN
+877 
-884 PTQMTN
+884 
-890 VDMGDDRS
+890 
-898 MATDLD
+898 
-904 GINET
+904 
-909 SMTNIDMGEDRSA
+909 DRSA

-938 MGDDRSLA
+938 IGDDRSLA
-946 TDLDGINP
+946 TDLDGINS

-974 LNNEPMTSIIPSELN
+974 LNNEPMASIIPS
-989 LELTNPGVQKE
+989 
-1000 DDRSWA
+1000 
-1006 TDLDGITTPSM
+1006 
-1017 SKIDM
+1017 
-1022 GEDRSLATDLNGLNS
+1022 DLN
-1037 GVMTNIDMNIDKSAA
+1037 I
-1052 TDLDGQE
+1052 
-1059 PTTMTLVESSE
+1059 
-1070 LNLELT
+1070 ELT
-1076 DPGVQKETDRS
+1076 DPG
-1087 LATDLDG
+1087 
-1094 QSTVSMT
+1094 
-1101 SVIPTELNTTLTNP
+1101 I
-1115 GLQTESDRSS
+1115 
-1125 ATDLDGQTTNEM
+1125 
-1137 TTVVETE
+1137 
-1144 HSVILTD
+1144 
-1151 PGVQKESDRSLAT
+1151 QKESDRSLAT

-1231 SDRSSATDLDGQNIP
+1231 SDRSSATDLDGQSIP
-1246 SMTEVTQTESPFE
+1246 SMTEVIQTESPFE
-1259 TIMSGIVQNNERNEN
+1259 TIMSGIVQNNARNEN
-1274 LDFGEITGPEESQ
+1274 LDFGEITGSEESQ
-1287 TEINGGN
+1287 TEINGRN

-1330 IFLDNGDINPDATV
+1330 IFLNNGDINPDATV

>member
-65 TPPNFPDGNPYD
+65 TPPNLPDGNPYD
-77 RWMDWATDDEL
+77 RWMDWASDDEL
-88 REIIAEYQ
+88 REIIADYQ
-96 YDPESFVYDRKYSAF
+96 YDPESFMHDRKYSAF

-234 NLITNTA
+234 NLITNTS

-371 TFNNTILMSDKDL
+371 TFNNTILMSDIDL

-406 ALKGAMSGGS
+406 AIKGAMSGGS

-439 ERNTISKATSRNKSD
+439 ERNTISKATSRNKND

-522 ADMST
+522 ADMSP

-553 KLQGMSA
+553 ELQGMSA
-560 IEQNLTPLDSSA
+560 VEQNLTPLDSSA
-572 LDFSMSEVVVDKS
+572 LDFSMSEVVVDKNK
-585 ELNFVIS
+585 LNFVIS
-592 GGSIT
+592 GGSIA
-597 QPQDRSEATD
+597 QPEDRSEATD

-629 TPIEGQDSSFVLTSV
+629 TPIEGQDSSFVLTPV

-740 DLDGLEESTLTSI
+740 DLDGL
-753 NMGNDRSMAT
+753 
-763 DLDGLNE
+763 
-770 TVMTNVNMG
+770 
-779 DDRSLATDLDG
+779 
-790 INSTQMV
+790 
-797 NIDMGD
+797 
-803 DRSMATDLDGL
+803 
-814 NETSMTGIVMGEDRS
+814 NETSMTGID
-829 LATNLDGIN
+829 I
-838 PTQMTNVDMG
+838 G
-848 DDRSLATDLD
+848 D
-858 GLNEST
+858 
-864 LTSIN
+864 
-869 MGNDRSLA
+869 
-877 TDLDNIN
+877 
-884 PTQMTN
+884 
-890 VDMGDDRS
+890 
-898 MATDLD
+898 
-904 GINET
+904 
-909 SMTNIDMGEDRSA
+909 DRSA

-938 MGDDRSLA
+938 IGDDRSLA

-974 LNNEPMTSIIPSELN
+974 LNNKPMTSIIPS
-989 LELTNPGVQKE
+989 
-1000 DDRSWA
+1000 
-1006 TDLDGITTPSM
+1006 
-1017 SKIDM
+1017 
-1022 GEDRSLATDLNGLNS
+1022 DLN
-1037 GVMTNIDMNIDKSAA
+1037 I
-1052 TDLDGQE
+1052 
-1059 PTTMTLVESSE
+1059 
-1070 LNLELT
+1070 ELT
-1076 DPGVQKETDRS
+1076 DPG
-1087 LATDLDG
+1087 
-1094 QSTVSMT
+1094 
-1101 SVIPTELNTTLTNP
+1101 I
-1115 GLQTESDRSS
+1115 
-1125 ATDLDGQTTNEM
+1125 
-1137 TTVVETE
+1137 
-1144 HSVILTD
+1144 
-1151 PGVQKESDRSLAT
+1151 QKESDRSLAT

-1174 SSIINTEVAVSLSDP
+1174 SSIINNEVDVSLSDP

-1194 DDRSMATDLDGQ
+1194 NDRSMATDLDGQ

-1231 SDRSSATDLDGQNIP
+1231 SDRSSATDLDGQSIP
-1246 SMTEVTQTESPFE
+1246 SMTEVIQTESPFE

-1274 LDFGEITGPEESQ
+1274 LDFGEITGSEELQ

-1330 IFLDNGDINPDATV
+1330 IFLDNGDINPETTV
-1344 GDILEQYSEFVK
+1344 RVILEHYSEFVK

>member
-65 TPPNFPDGNPYD
+65 TPPNLPDGNPYD
-77 RWMDWATDDEL
+77 RWMDWVTDDEL

-371 TFNNTILMSDKDL
+371 TFNNTILMSDIDL

-425 STVKSAIA
+425 NTVKSAIA

-439 ERNTISKATSRNKSD
+439 ERNTISKATSRNKND

-522 ADMST
+522 ADMSP

-553 KLQGMSA
+553 ELQGMPA
-560 IEQNLTPLDSSA
+560 VEQNLTPLDSSA
-572 LDFSMSEVVVDKS
+572 LDFSMSEVVVDKNK
-585 ELNFVIS
+585 LNFVIS
-592 GGSIT
+592 GGSIA
-597 QPQDRSEATD
+597 QPEDRSEATD

-644 YPKPEEDR
+644 YPKLEEDR
-652 SWATD
+652 SW
-657 LDGLDYQESMTSP
+657 
-670 IDTSINFVLS
+670 
-680 DVSILSTDDR
+680 
-690 SWATDLDGLSETN
+690 
-703 MTGIEMGEDRSL
+703 

-740 DLDGLEESTLTSI
+740 DLDGLDESTLTSI
-753 NMGNDRSMAT
+753 NMGN
-763 DLDGLNE
+763 
-770 TVMTNVNMG
+770 
-779 DDRSLATDLDG
+779 
-790 INSTQMV
+790 
-797 NIDMGD
+797 
-803 DRSMATDLDGL
+803 
-814 NETSMTGIVMGEDRS
+814 
-829 LATNLDGIN
+829 
-838 PTQMTNVDMG
+838 
-848 DDRSLATDLD
+848 
-858 GLNEST
+858 
-864 LTSIN
+864 
-869 MGNDRSLA
+869 
-877 TDLDNIN
+877 
-884 PTQMTN
+884 
-890 VDMGDDRS
+890 
-898 MATDLD
+898 
-904 GINET
+904 
-909 SMTNIDMGEDRSA
+909 DRSA

-938 MGDDRSLA
+938 IGDDRSLA
-946 TDLDGINP
+946 TDLDGINS

-974 LNNEPMTSIIPSELN
+974 LNNEPMASIIPS
-989 LELTNPGVQKE
+989 
-1000 DDRSWA
+1000 
-1006 TDLDGITTPSM
+1006 
-1017 SKIDM
+1017 
-1022 GEDRSLATDLNGLNS
+1022 DLN
-1037 GVMTNIDMNIDKSAA
+1037 I
-1052 TDLDGQE
+1052 
-1059 PTTMTLVESSE
+1059 
-1070 LNLELT
+1070 ELT
-1076 DPGVQKETDRS
+1076 DPG
-1087 LATDLDG
+1087 
-1094 QSTVSMT
+1094 
-1101 SVIPTELNTTLTNP
+1101 I
-1115 GLQTESDRSS
+1115 
-1125 ATDLDGQTTNEM
+1125 
-1137 TTVVETE
+1137 
-1144 HSVILTD
+1144 
-1151 PGVQKESDRSLAT
+1151 QKESDRSLAT

-1231 SDRSSATDLDGQNIP
+1231 SDRSSATDLDGQSIP
-1246 SMTEVTQTESPFE
+1246 SMTEVIQTESPFE

-1274 LDFGEITGPEESQ
+1274 LDFGEITGSEELQ

-1330 IFLDNGDINPDATV
+1330 IFLNNGDINPDATV

>member
-65 TPPNFPDGNPYD
+65 TPPNLPDGNPYD
-77 RWMDWATDDEL
+77 RWMDWASDDEL
-88 REIIAEYQ
+88 REIIADYQ
-96 YDPESFVYDRKYSAF
+96 YDPESFMHDRKYSAF

-234 NLITNTA
+234 NLITNTS

-371 TFNNTILMSDKDL
+371 TFNNTILMSDIDL

-425 STVKSAIA
+425 NTVKSAIA

-439 ERNTISKATSRNKSD
+439 ERNTISKATSRNKND

-522 ADMST
+522 ADMSP

-553 KLQGMSA
+553 ELQGMPA
-560 IEQNLTPLDSSA
+560 VEQNLTPLDSSA
-572 LDFSMSEVVVDKS
+572 LDFSMSEVVVDKNK
-585 ELNFVIS
+585 LNFVIS
-592 GGSIT
+592 GGSIA
-597 QPQDRSEATD
+597 QPEDRSEATD

-629 TPIEGQDSSFVLTSV
+629 TPIEGQDSSFVLTPV

-740 DLDGLEESTLTSI
+740 DLDGL
-753 NMGNDRSMAT
+753 
-763 DLDGLNE
+763 
-770 TVMTNVNMG
+770 
-779 DDRSLATDLDG
+779 
-790 INSTQMV
+790 
-797 NIDMGD
+797 
-803 DRSMATDLDGL
+803 
-814 NETSMTGIVMGEDRS
+814 NETSMTGID
-829 LATNLDGIN
+829 I
-838 PTQMTNVDMG
+838 G
-848 DDRSLATDLD
+848 D
-858 GLNEST
+858 
-864 LTSIN
+864 
-869 MGNDRSLA
+869 
-877 TDLDNIN
+877 
-884 PTQMTN
+884 
-890 VDMGDDRS
+890 
-898 MATDLD
+898 
-904 GINET
+904 
-909 SMTNIDMGEDRSA
+909 DRSA

-938 MGDDRSLA
+938 IGDDRSLA

-974 LNNEPMTSIIPSELN
+974 LNNEPMTSIIPS
-989 LELTNPGVQKE
+989 
-1000 DDRSWA
+1000 
-1006 TDLDGITTPSM
+1006 
-1017 SKIDM
+1017 
-1022 GEDRSLATDLNGLNS
+1022 DLN
-1037 GVMTNIDMNIDKSAA
+1037 I
-1052 TDLDGQE
+1052 
-1059 PTTMTLVESSE
+1059 
-1070 LNLELT
+1070 ELT
-1076 DPGVQKETDRS
+1076 DPG
-1087 LATDLDG
+1087 
-1094 QSTVSMT
+1094 
-1101 SVIPTELNTTLTNP
+1101 I
-1115 GLQTESDRSS
+1115 
-1125 ATDLDGQTTNEM
+1125 
-1137 TTVVETE
+1137 
-1144 HSVILTD
+1144 
-1151 PGVQKESDRSLAT
+1151 QKESDRSLAT

-1174 SSIINTEVAVSLSDP
+1174 SSIINTEVDVSLSDP

-1231 SDRSSATDLDGQNIP
+1231 SDRSSATDLDGQSIP
-1246 SMTEVTQTESPFE
+1246 SMTEVIQTESPFE

-1274 LDFGEITGPEESQ
+1274 LDFGEITGSEELQ

-1330 IFLDNGDINPDATV
+1330 IFLDNGDINPETTV
-1344 GDILEQYSEFVK
+1344 RVILEHYSEFVK

>member
-65 TPPNFPDGNPYD
+65 TPPNLPDGNPYD
-77 RWMDWATDDEL
+77 RWMDWASDDEL
-88 REIIAEYQ
+88 REIIADYQ
-96 YDPESFVYDRKYSAF
+96 YDPESFMHDRKYSAF

-234 NLITNTA
+234 NLITNTS

-371 TFNNTILMSDKDL
+371 TFNNTILMSDIDL

-406 ALKGAMSGGS
+406 AIKGAMSGGS

-439 ERNTISKATSRNKSD
+439 ERNTISKATSRNKND

-522 ADMST
+522 ADMSP

-553 KLQGMSA
+553 ELQGMSA
-560 IEQNLTPLDSSA
+560 VEQNLTPLDSSA
-572 LDFSMSEVVVDKS
+572 LDFSMSEVVVDKNK
-585 ELNFVIS
+585 LNFVIS
-592 GGSIT
+592 GGSIA
-597 QPQDRSEATD
+597 QPEDRSEATD

-618 LSGASPKDASL
+618 LSGTSPKDASL

-657 LDGLDYQESMTSP
+657 LDGLNYQESMTSP

-680 DVSILSTDDR
+680 DVSILSTNDR

-725 SMTNVDMGEDRSMAT
+725 SMTNVDMGD
-740 DLDGLEESTLTSI
+740 
-753 NMGNDRSMAT
+753 
-763 DLDGLNE
+763 
-770 TVMTNVNMG
+770 
-779 DDRSLATDLDG
+779 
-790 INSTQMV
+790 
-797 NIDMGD
+797 
-803 DRSMATDLDGL
+803 
-814 NETSMTGIVMGEDRS
+814 
-829 LATNLDGIN
+829 
-838 PTQMTNVDMG
+838 
-848 DDRSLATDLD
+848 
-858 GLNEST
+858 
-864 LTSIN
+864 
-869 MGNDRSLA
+869 
-877 TDLDNIN
+877 
-884 PTQMTN
+884 
-890 VDMGDDRS
+890 
-898 MATDLD
+898 
-904 GINET
+904 
-909 SMTNIDMGEDRSA
+909 
-922 ATDLDGLNETS
+922 
-933 MTNVD
+933 
-938 MGDDRSLA
+938 
-946 TDLDGINP
+946 
-954 TQMVNVDMGEDR
+954 DR

-974 LNNEPMTSIIPSELN
+974 LNNEPMASIIPSDLN
-989 LELTNPGVQKE
+989 IELTGPG
-1000 DDRSWA
+1000 
-1006 TDLDGITTPSM
+1006 I
-1017 SKIDM
+1017 
-1022 GEDRSLATDLNGLNS
+1022 
-1037 GVMTNIDMNIDKSAA
+1037 
-1052 TDLDGQE
+1052 
-1059 PTTMTLVESSE
+1059 
-1070 LNLELT
+1070 
-1076 DPGVQKETDRS
+1076 
-1087 LATDLDG
+1087 
-1094 QSTVSMT
+1094 
-1101 SVIPTELNTTLTNP
+1101 
-1115 GLQTESDRSS
+1115 
-1125 ATDLDGQTTNEM
+1125 
-1137 TTVVETE
+1137 
-1144 HSVILTD
+1144 
-1151 PGVQKESDRSLAT
+1151 QKESDRSLAT

-1174 SSIINTEVAVSLSDP
+1174 SSIINTEVDVSLSDP

-1194 DDRSMATDLDGQ
+1194 NDRSMATDLDGQ

-1221 VLTDPGLQKE
+1221 VLSDPGLQKE
-1231 SDRSSATDLDGQNIP
+1231 SDRSSATDLDGQSIP
-1246 SMTEVTQTESPFE
+1246 SMTEVAQTESPFE
-1259 TIMSGIVQNNERNEN
+1259 TIMSGIVQNNARNEN
-1274 LDFGEITGPEESQ
+1274 LDFGEITGSEESQ

-1323 LNQSEEM
+1323 LNQSKEM
-1330 IFLDNGDINPDATV
+1330 IFLDNGDINPETTV
-1344 GDILEQYSEFVK
+1344 RVILEHYSEFVK
-1356 NPPKNST
+1356 NPPKNSI

-1373 EKRNNIISPRIVG
+1373 EKRNNIISPQIVG
-1386 NDNNKKMKSVL
+1386 NENNKKMKSVL

>member
-65 TPPNFPDGNPYD
+65 TPPNLPDGNPYD
-77 RWMDWATDDEL
+77 RWMDWASDDEL
-88 REIIAEYQ
+88 REIIADYQ
-96 YDPESFVYDRKYSAF
+96 YDPESFIHDRKYSAF

-234 NLITNTA
+234 NLITNTS

-371 TFNNTILMSDKDL
+371 TFNNTILMSDIDL

-406 ALKGAMSGGS
+406 AIKGAMSGGS

-439 ERNTISKATSRNKSD
+439 ERNTISKATSRNKND

-522 ADMST
+522 ADMSP

-553 KLQGMSA
+553 ELQGMSA
-560 IEQNLTPLDSSA
+560 VEQNLTPLDSSA
-572 LDFSMSEVVVDKS
+572 LDFSMSEVVVDKNK
-585 ELNFVIS
+585 LNFVIS
-592 GGSIT
+592 GGSIA
-597 QPQDRSEATD
+597 QPEDRSEATD

-629 TPIEGQDSSFVLTSV
+629 TPLEGQDSSFVLTPV

-703 MTGIEMGEDRSL
+703 MTGIEMGEDRS
-715 ATDLDGLNES
+715 
-725 SMTNVDMGEDRSMAT
+725 
-740 DLDGLEESTLTSI
+740 I
-753 NMGNDRSMAT
+753 
-763 DLDGLNE
+763 
-770 TVMTNVNMG
+770 
-779 DDRSLATDLDG
+779 
-790 INSTQMV
+790 
-797 NIDMGD
+797 
-803 DRSMATDLDGL
+803 ATDLDGL
-814 NETSMTGIVMGEDRS
+814 NETSMTGID
-829 LATNLDGIN
+829 I
-838 PTQMTNVDMG
+838 G
-848 DDRSLATDLD
+848 D
-858 GLNEST
+858 
-864 LTSIN
+864 
-869 MGNDRSLA
+869 
-877 TDLDNIN
+877 
-884 PTQMTN
+884 
-890 VDMGDDRS
+890 
-898 MATDLD
+898 
-904 GINET
+904 
-909 SMTNIDMGEDRSA
+909 DRSA

-933 MTNVD
+933 MTGID
-938 MGDDRSLA
+938 IGDDRSLA

-974 LNNEPMTSIIPSELN
+974 LNNEPMASIIPS
-989 LELTNPGVQKE
+989 
-1000 DDRSWA
+1000 
-1006 TDLDGITTPSM
+1006 
-1017 SKIDM
+1017 
-1022 GEDRSLATDLNGLNS
+1022 DLN
-1037 GVMTNIDMNIDKSAA
+1037 I
-1052 TDLDGQE
+1052 
-1059 PTTMTLVESSE
+1059 
-1070 LNLELT
+1070 ELT
-1076 DPGVQKETDRS
+1076 DPG
-1087 LATDLDG
+1087 
-1094 QSTVSMT
+1094 
-1101 SVIPTELNTTLTNP
+1101 I
-1115 GLQTESDRSS
+1115 
-1125 ATDLDGQTTNEM
+1125 
-1137 TTVVETE
+1137 
-1144 HSVILTD
+1144 
-1151 PGVQKESDRSLAT
+1151 QKESDRSIAT

-1174 SSIINTEVAVSLSDP
+1174 SSIINNEVAVSLSDP

-1231 SDRSSATDLDGQNIP
+1231 SDRSSATDLDGQSIP
-1246 SMTEVTQTESPFE
+1246 SMTEVIQTESPFE

-1274 LDFGEITGPEESQ
+1274 LDFGEITGSEESQ

-1308 QQSLESAVHVSQETE
+1308 QQSLKSAVHVSQETE

-1330 IFLDNGDINPDATV
+1330 IFLDNGDINPETTV
-1344 GDILEQYSEFVK
+1344 RVILEHYSEFVK

>member
-65 TPPNFPDGNPYD
+65 TPPNLPDGNPYD
-77 RWMDWATDDEL
+77 RWMDWASDDEL
-88 REIIAEYQ
+88 REIIADYQ

-313 KTTIKIKVKKAEIIH
+313 KTTVKIKVKKAEIIH

-371 TFNNTILMSDKDL
+371 TFNNTILMSDTDL

-439 ERNTISKATSRNKSD
+439 ERNTISKATSRNKND

-514 KALEKMRL
+514 KALEKMKL
-522 ADMST
+522 ADMSP

-553 KLQGMSA
+553 ELQGMSA
-560 IEQNLTPLDSSA
+560 VEQNLTPLDSSA
-572 LDFSMSEVVVDKS
+572 LDFSMSEVVVDKNK
-585 ELNFVIS
+585 LNFVIS
-592 GGSIT
+592 GGSIA
-597 QPQDRSEATD
+597 QPEDRSEATD

-725 SMTNVDMGEDRSMAT
+725 SMTNVDMGEDRST
-740 DLDGLEESTLTSI
+740 
-753 NMGNDRSMAT
+753 
-763 DLDGLNE
+763 
-770 TVMTNVNMG
+770 
-779 DDRSLATDLDG
+779 
-790 INSTQMV
+790 
-797 NIDMGD
+797 
-803 DRSMATDLDGL
+803 ATDLDGL
-814 NETSMTGIVMGEDRS
+814 NETSMTG
-829 LATNLDGIN
+829 
-838 PTQMTNVDMG
+838 
-848 DDRSLATDLD
+848 
-858 GLNEST
+858 
-864 LTSIN
+864 
-869 MGNDRSLA
+869 
-877 TDLDNIN
+877 
-884 PTQMTN
+884 
-890 VDMGDDRS
+890 
-898 MATDLD
+898 
-904 GINET
+904 
-909 SMTNIDMGEDRSA
+909 IDMGEDRSA
-922 ATDLDGLNETS
+922 ATDLDGLNEIS

-974 LNNEPMTSIIPSELN
+974 LNNEPMTSIIPSDLN
-989 LELTNPGVQKE
+989 IELTDPGVQKE

-1017 SKIDM
+1017 SKIEM
-1022 GEDRSLATDLNGLNS
+1022 GDDRSLATDLDGLNS
-1037 GVMTNIDMNIDKSAA
+1037 GVMTNIDMNIDKSA
-1052 TDLDGQE
+1052 
-1059 PTTMTLVESSE
+1059 
-1070 LNLELT
+1070 
-1076 DPGVQKETDRS
+1076 
-1087 LATDLDG
+1087 
-1094 QSTVSMT
+1094 
-1101 SVIPTELNTTLTNP
+1101 
-1115 GLQTESDRSS
+1115 
-1125 ATDLDGQTTNEM
+1125 
-1137 TTVVETE
+1137 
-1144 HSVILTD
+1144 
-1151 PGVQKESDRSLAT
+1151 
-1164 DLDGQTLNGM
+1164 
-1174 SSIINTEVAVSLSDP
+1174 
-1189 GVQKE
+1189 
-1194 DDRSMATDLDGQ
+1194 ATDLDGQ

-1221 VLTDPGLQKE
+1221 VLTDSGLQKE
-1231 SDRSSATDLDGQNIP
+1231 SDRSSATDLDGQSVP
-1246 SMTEVTQTESPFE
+1246 SMTEVIQTESPFE

-1274 LDFGEITGPEESQ
+1274 LDFGEITGSEESQ

-1308 QQSLESAVHVSQETE
+1308 QQSLDSAVNVSQETE

-1363 LQDVKIEGNT
+1363 LQNVKIEGNT

>member
-1 MYTRPSFIGTYN
+1 M
-13 IRKGFLDRDSLFS
+13 
-26 TQFSSDF
+26 
-33 DEPTYLSFKLNFYS
+33 
-47 DERLT
+47 
-52 DEMTYDTLPQALF
+52 
-65 TPPNFPDGNPYD
+65 
-77 RWMDWATDDEL
+77 
-88 REIIAEYQ
+88 
-96 YDPESFVYDRKYSAF
+96 
-111 NYLLD
+111 
-116 RNEDFRAFLL
+116 
-126 AKFLKGWA
+126 
-134 ELQEQY
+134 
-140 QFYFQ
+140 
-145 SVSGLDKLLESNP
+145 SGLDKRLESNP

-234 NLITNTA
+234 NLITNTS

-362 MDGGALAQN
+362 IDGGALAQN
-371 TFNNTILMSDKDL
+371 TFNNTILMSDIDL

-439 ERNTISKATSRNKSD
+439 ERNTISKATSRNKND
-454 IPSMTIKGGHPD
+454 IPSMTIKGGRPD

-522 ADMST
+522 ADMSP

-553 KLQGMSA
+553 ELQGMSA
-560 IEQNLTPLDSSA
+560 VEQNLTPLDSST
-572 LDFSMSEVVVDKS
+572 LDFSMSEVVVDKNK
-585 ELNFVIS
+585 LNFVIS
-592 GGSIT
+592 GGSIA
-597 QPQDRSEATD
+597 QPEDRSEATD

-629 TPIEGQDSSFVLTSV
+629 TPLEGQDSSFVLTPV

-680 DVSILSTDDR
+680 DVSILSTNDR

-725 SMTNVDMGEDRSMAT
+725 SMTNVDMGEDRS
-740 DLDGLEESTLTSI
+740 
-753 NMGNDRSMAT
+753 
-763 DLDGLNE
+763 
-770 TVMTNVNMG
+770 
-779 DDRSLATDLDG
+779 
-790 INSTQMV
+790 
-797 NIDMGD
+797 
-803 DRSMATDLDGL
+803 
-814 NETSMTGIVMGEDRS
+814 
-829 LATNLDGIN
+829 
-838 PTQMTNVDMG
+838 
-848 DDRSLATDLD
+848 
-858 GLNEST
+858 
-864 LTSIN
+864 
-869 MGNDRSLA
+869 
-877 TDLDNIN
+877 
-884 PTQMTN
+884 
-890 VDMGDDRS
+890 
-898 MATDLD
+898 
-904 GINET
+904 
-909 SMTNIDMGEDRSA
+909 
-922 ATDLDGLNETS
+922 
-933 MTNVD
+933 
-938 MGDDRSLA
+938 
-946 TDLDGINP
+946 
-954 TQMVNVDMGEDR
+954 
-966 SLATDLDG
+966 LATDLDG
-974 LNNEPMTSIIPSELN
+974 LNNEPMTSIIPS
-989 LELTNPGVQKE
+989 
-1000 DDRSWA
+1000 
-1006 TDLDGITTPSM
+1006 
-1017 SKIDM
+1017 
-1022 GEDRSLATDLNGLNS
+1022 DLN
-1037 GVMTNIDMNIDKSAA
+1037 I
-1052 TDLDGQE
+1052 
-1059 PTTMTLVESSE
+1059 
-1070 LNLELT
+1070 ELT
-1076 DPGVQKETDRS
+1076 DPG
-1087 LATDLDG
+1087 
-1094 QSTVSMT
+1094 
-1101 SVIPTELNTTLTNP
+1101 I
-1115 GLQTESDRSS
+1115 
-1125 ATDLDGQTTNEM
+1125 
-1137 TTVVETE
+1137 
-1144 HSVILTD
+1144 
-1151 PGVQKESDRSLAT
+1151 QKESDRSLAT

-1174 SSIINTEVAVSLSDP
+1174 SSIINTEVDVSLSDP

-1194 DDRSMATDLDGQ
+1194 NDRSMATDLDGQ

-1221 VLTDPGLQKE
+1221 VLTDPGVQKE
-1231 SDRSSATDLDGQNIP
+1231 SDRSVATDLDGLYAS
-1246 SMTEVTQTESPFE
+1246 SMTEVIQTESPFD
-1259 TIMSGIVQNNERNEN
+1259 TIMSGIVQNNKRNES
-1274 LDFGEITGPEESQ
+1274 LDFGEITGSEETQ

-1308 QQSLESAVHVSQETE
+1308 QQSLESAVYVSQETE
-1323 LNQSEEM
+1323 LNQSKEM
-1330 IFLDNGDINPDATV
+1330 IFLDNGDINPETTV
-1344 GDILEQYSEFVK
+1344 RVILEHYSEFVK
-1356 NPPKNST
+1356 NPPKNSI

-1373 EKRNNIISPRIVG
+1373 KKRNNIISPQIVG
-1386 NDNNKKMKSVL
+1386 NENNKKIKSVL

>member
-65 TPPNFPDGNPYD
+65 TPPNLPDGNPYD
-77 RWMDWATDDEL
+77 RWMDWASDDEL
-88 REIIAEYQ
+88 REIIADYQ
-96 YDPESFVYDRKYSAF
+96 YDPESFMHDRKYSAF

-234 NLITNTA
+234 NLITNTS

-371 TFNNTILMSDKDL
+371 TFNNTILMSDIDL

-406 ALKGAMSGGS
+406 AIKGAMSGGS

-439 ERNTISKATSRNKSD
+439 ERNTISKATSRNKND

-522 ADMST
+522 ADMSP

-553 KLQGMSA
+553 ELQGMSA
-560 IEQNLTPLDSSA
+560 VEQNLTPLDSSA
-572 LDFSMSEVVVDKS
+572 LDFSMSEVVVDKNK
-585 ELNFVIS
+585 LNFVIS
-592 GGSIT
+592 GGSIA
-597 QPQDRSEATD
+597 QPEDRSEATD

-740 DLDGLEESTLTSI
+740 DLDGL
-753 NMGNDRSMAT
+753 
-763 DLDGLNE
+763 
-770 TVMTNVNMG
+770 
-779 DDRSLATDLDG
+779 
-790 INSTQMV
+790 
-797 NIDMGD
+797 
-803 DRSMATDLDGL
+803 
-814 NETSMTGIVMGEDRS
+814 NETSMTGI
-829 LATNLDGIN
+829 
-838 PTQMTNVDMG
+838 
-848 DDRSLATDLD
+848 
-858 GLNEST
+858 
-864 LTSIN
+864 N
-869 MGNDRSLA
+869 MGN
-877 TDLDNIN
+877 
-884 PTQMTN
+884 
-890 VDMGDDRS
+890 
-898 MATDLD
+898 
-904 GINET
+904 
-909 SMTNIDMGEDRSA
+909 DRSA

-938 MGDDRSLA
+938 IGDDRSLA

-974 LNNEPMTSIIPSELN
+974 LNNEPMTSIIPS
-989 LELTNPGVQKE
+989 
-1000 DDRSWA
+1000 
-1006 TDLDGITTPSM
+1006 
-1017 SKIDM
+1017 
-1022 GEDRSLATDLNGLNS
+1022 DLN
-1037 GVMTNIDMNIDKSAA
+1037 I
-1052 TDLDGQE
+1052 
-1059 PTTMTLVESSE
+1059 
-1070 LNLELT
+1070 ELT
-1076 DPGVQKETDRS
+1076 DPG
-1087 LATDLDG
+1087 
-1094 QSTVSMT
+1094 
-1101 SVIPTELNTTLTNP
+1101 I
-1115 GLQTESDRSS
+1115 
-1125 ATDLDGQTTNEM
+1125 
-1137 TTVVETE
+1137 
-1144 HSVILTD
+1144 
-1151 PGVQKESDRSLAT
+1151 QKESDRSLAT

-1231 SDRSSATDLDGQNIP
+1231 SDRSSATDLDGQSIP
-1246 SMTEVTQTESPFE
+1246 SMTEVIQTESPFE

-1274 LDFGEITGPEESQ
+1274 LDFGEITGSEELQ

-1330 IFLDNGDINPDATV
+1330 IFLDNGDINPETTV
-1344 GDILEQYSEFVK
+1344 RVILEHYSEFVK

-1373 EKRNNIISPRIVG
+1373 EKRNNIISPQIVG
-1386 NDNNKKMKSVL
+1386 NENNKKIKSVL

>member
-65 TPPNFPDGNPYD
+65 TPPNLPDGNPYD
-77 RWMDWATDDEL
+77 RWMDWTTDDEL
-88 REIIAEYQ
+88 REIIADYQ
-96 YDPESFVYDRKYSAF
+96 YDPESFMHDRKYSAF

-234 NLITNTA
+234 NLITNTS

-371 TFNNTILMSDKDL
+371 TFNNTILMSDIDL

-425 STVKSAIA
+425 NTVKSAIA

-439 ERNTISKATSRNKSD
+439 ERNTISKATSRNKND

-522 ADMST
+522 ADMSP

-553 KLQGMSA
+553 ELQGMPA
-560 IEQNLTPLDSSA
+560 VEQNLTPLDSSA
-572 LDFSMSEVVVDKS
+572 LDFSMSEVVVDKNK
-585 ELNFVIS
+585 LNFVIS
-592 GGSIT
+592 GGSIA
-597 QPQDRSEATD
+597 QPEDRSEATD

-644 YPKPEEDR
+644 YPKLEEDR
-652 SWATD
+652 SW
-657 LDGLDYQESMTSP
+657 
-670 IDTSINFVLS
+670 
-680 DVSILSTDDR
+680 
-690 SWATDLDGLSETN
+690 
-703 MTGIEMGEDRSL
+703 

-740 DLDGLEESTLTSI
+740 DLDGLDESTLTSI
-753 NMGNDRSMAT
+753 NMGN
-763 DLDGLNE
+763 
-770 TVMTNVNMG
+770 
-779 DDRSLATDLDG
+779 
-790 INSTQMV
+790 
-797 NIDMGD
+797 
-803 DRSMATDLDGL
+803 
-814 NETSMTGIVMGEDRS
+814 
-829 LATNLDGIN
+829 
-838 PTQMTNVDMG
+838 
-848 DDRSLATDLD
+848 
-858 GLNEST
+858 
-864 LTSIN
+864 
-869 MGNDRSLA
+869 
-877 TDLDNIN
+877 
-884 PTQMTN
+884 
-890 VDMGDDRS
+890 
-898 MATDLD
+898 
-904 GINET
+904 
-909 SMTNIDMGEDRSA
+909 DRSA

-938 MGDDRSLA
+938 IGDDRSLA
-946 TDLDGINP
+946 TDLDGINS

-974 LNNEPMTSIIPSELN
+974 LNNEPMTSIIPS
-989 LELTNPGVQKE
+989 
-1000 DDRSWA
+1000 
-1006 TDLDGITTPSM
+1006 
-1017 SKIDM
+1017 
-1022 GEDRSLATDLNGLNS
+1022 DLN
-1037 GVMTNIDMNIDKSAA
+1037 I
-1052 TDLDGQE
+1052 
-1059 PTTMTLVESSE
+1059 
-1070 LNLELT
+1070 ELT
-1076 DPGVQKETDRS
+1076 DPG
-1087 LATDLDG
+1087 
-1094 QSTVSMT
+1094 
-1101 SVIPTELNTTLTNP
+1101 I
-1115 GLQTESDRSS
+1115 
-1125 ATDLDGQTTNEM
+1125 
-1137 TTVVETE
+1137 
-1144 HSVILTD
+1144 
-1151 PGVQKESDRSLAT
+1151 QKESDRSLAT

-1231 SDRSSATDLDGQNIP
+1231 TDRSVATDLDGLYAS
-1246 SMTEVTQTESPFE
+1246 SMTEVIQTESPFD
-1259 TIMSGIVQNNERNEN
+1259 TIMSGIVQNNKRNES
-1274 LDFGEITGPEESQ
+1274 LDFGEITGSEETQ
-1287 TEINGGN
+1287 TKINGGN
-1294 ISPFE
+1294 VSPFE
-1299 SLSTSTATS
+1299 SLSMSESTSH
-1308 QQSLESAVHVSQETE
+1308 QSLNSAVHVTQKTE

-1330 IFLDNGDINPDATV
+1330 IFLNNGDINPDATV

>member
-65 TPPNFPDGNPYD
+65 TPPNLPDGNPYD
-77 RWMDWATDDEL
+77 RWMDWASDDEL
-88 REIIAEYQ
+88 REIIADYQ
-96 YDPESFVYDRKYSAF
+96 YDPESFMHDRKYSAF

-234 NLITNTA
+234 NLITNTS

-371 TFNNTILMSDKDL
+371 TFNNTILMSDIDL

-406 ALKGAMSGGS
+406 AIKGAMSGGS

-439 ERNTISKATSRNKSD
+439 ERNTISKATSRNKND

-522 ADMST
+522 ADMSPI
-527 VSDKQSKNDRSWATD
+527 SDKQSKNDRSWATD

-553 KLQGMSA
+553 ELQGMSA
-560 IEQNLTPLDSSA
+560 VEQNLTPLDSSA
-572 LDFSMSEVVVDKS
+572 LDFSMSEVVVDKNK
-585 ELNFVIS
+585 LNFVIS

-597 QPQDRSEATD
+597 QPEDRSEATD

-703 MTGIEMGEDRSL
+703 MTGIEMG
-715 ATDLDGLNES
+715 
-725 SMTNVDMGEDRSMAT
+725 
-740 DLDGLEESTLTSI
+740 
-753 NMGNDRSMAT
+753 
-763 DLDGLNE
+763 
-770 TVMTNVNMG
+770 
-779 DDRSLATDLDG
+779 
-790 INSTQMV
+790 
-797 NIDMGD
+797 
-803 DRSMATDLDGL
+803 
-814 NETSMTGIVMGEDRS
+814 
-829 LATNLDGIN
+829 
-838 PTQMTNVDMG
+838 

-869 MGNDRSLA
+869 MGNDRS
-877 TDLDNIN
+877 
-884 PTQMTN
+884 
-890 VDMGDDRS
+890 

-909 SMTNIDMGEDRSA
+909 A
-922 ATDLDGLNETS
+922 

-974 LNNEPMTSIIPSELN
+974 LNNEPMTSIIPS
-989 LELTNPGVQKE
+989 
-1000 DDRSWA
+1000 
-1006 TDLDGITTPSM
+1006 
-1017 SKIDM
+1017 
-1022 GEDRSLATDLNGLNS
+1022 DLN
-1037 GVMTNIDMNIDKSAA
+1037 I
-1052 TDLDGQE
+1052 
-1059 PTTMTLVESSE
+1059 
-1070 LNLELT
+1070 ELT
-1076 DPGVQKETDRS
+1076 DPG
-1087 LATDLDG
+1087 
-1094 QSTVSMT
+1094 
-1101 SVIPTELNTTLTNP
+1101 I
-1115 GLQTESDRSS
+1115 
-1125 ATDLDGQTTNEM
+1125 
-1137 TTVVETE
+1137 
-1144 HSVILTD
+1144 
-1151 PGVQKESDRSLAT
+1151 QKESDRSLAT

-1231 SDRSSATDLDGQNIP
+1231 SDRSSATDLDGQSIP
-1246 SMTEVTQTESPFE
+1246 SMTEVAQTESPFE

-1274 LDFGEITGPEESQ
+1274 LDFGEITGSEESQ

-1308 QQSLESAVHVSQETE
+1308 KQSLESAVHVSQETE
-1323 LNQSEEM
+1323 LNQSKEM
-1330 IFLDNGDINPDATV
+1330 IFLDNGDINPETTV
-1344 GDILEQYSEFVK
+1344 RVILEHYSEFVK

>member
-65 TPPNFPDGNPYD
+65 TPPNLPDGNPYD

-371 TFNNTILMSDKDL
+371 TFNNTILMSDIDL

-425 STVKSAIA
+425 NTVKSAIA

-439 ERNTISKATSRNKSD
+439 ERNTISKATSRNKND

-514 KALEKMRL
+514 KGLEKMRL
-522 ADMST
+522 ADMSP

-553 KLQGMSA
+553 ELQGMPA
-560 IEQNLTPLDSSA
+560 VEQNLTPLDSSA
-572 LDFSMSEVVVDKS
+572 LDFSMSEVVVDKNK
-585 ELNFVIS
+585 LNFVIS
-592 GGSIT
+592 GGSIA
-597 QPQDRSEATD
+597 QPEDRSEATD

-644 YPKPEEDR
+644 YPKLEEDR
-652 SWATD
+652 SW
-657 LDGLDYQESMTSP
+657 
-670 IDTSINFVLS
+670 
-680 DVSILSTDDR
+680 
-690 SWATDLDGLSETN
+690 
-703 MTGIEMGEDRSL
+703 

-740 DLDGLEESTLTSI
+740 DLDGLDESTLTSI
-753 NMGNDRSMAT
+753 NMGN
-763 DLDGLNE
+763 
-770 TVMTNVNMG
+770 
-779 DDRSLATDLDG
+779 
-790 INSTQMV
+790 
-797 NIDMGD
+797 
-803 DRSMATDLDGL
+803 
-814 NETSMTGIVMGEDRS
+814 
-829 LATNLDGIN
+829 
-838 PTQMTNVDMG
+838 
-848 DDRSLATDLD
+848 
-858 GLNEST
+858 
-864 LTSIN
+864 
-869 MGNDRSLA
+869 
-877 TDLDNIN
+877 
-884 PTQMTN
+884 
-890 VDMGDDRS
+890 
-898 MATDLD
+898 
-904 GINET
+904 
-909 SMTNIDMGEDRSA
+909 DRSA

-938 MGDDRSLA
+938 IGDDRSLA

-974 LNNEPMTSIIPSELN
+974 LNNEPMASIIPS
-989 LELTNPGVQKE
+989 
-1000 DDRSWA
+1000 
-1006 TDLDGITTPSM
+1006 
-1017 SKIDM
+1017 
-1022 GEDRSLATDLNGLNS
+1022 DLN
-1037 GVMTNIDMNIDKSAA
+1037 I
-1052 TDLDGQE
+1052 
-1059 PTTMTLVESSE
+1059 
-1070 LNLELT
+1070 ELT
-1076 DPGVQKETDRS
+1076 DPG
-1087 LATDLDG
+1087 
-1094 QSTVSMT
+1094 
-1101 SVIPTELNTTLTNP
+1101 I
-1115 GLQTESDRSS
+1115 
-1125 ATDLDGQTTNEM
+1125 
-1137 TTVVETE
+1137 
-1144 HSVILTD
+1144 
-1151 PGVQKESDRSLAT
+1151 QKESDRSLAT

-1174 SSIINTEVAVSLSDP
+1174 SSIINTEVAASLSDP

-1231 SDRSSATDLDGQNIP
+1231 TDRSVATDLDGLYAS
-1246 SMTEVTQTESPFE
+1246 SMTEVIQTESPFD
-1259 TIMSGIVQNNERNEN
+1259 TIMSGIVQNNKRNES
-1274 LDFGEITGPEESQ
+1274 LDFGEITGSEETQ
-1287 TEINGGN
+1287 TKINGGN
-1294 ISPFE
+1294 VSPFE
-1299 SLSTSTATS
+1299 SLSMSESTSH
-1308 QQSLESAVHVSQETE
+1308 QSLNSSVHVTQKTE

-1330 IFLDNGDINPDATV
+1330 IFLDNGDINPETTV
-1344 GDILEQYSEFVK
+1344 RVILEHYSEFVK
-1356 NPPKNST
+1356 NPPKNSI

>member
-65 TPPNFPDGNPYD
+65 TPPNLPDGNPYD
-77 RWMDWATDDEL
+77 RWMDWASDDEL
-88 REIIAEYQ
+88 REIIADYQ
-96 YDPESFVYDRKYSAF
+96 YDPESFMHDRKYSAF

-234 NLITNTA
+234 NLITNTS

-371 TFNNTILMSDKDL
+371 TFNNTILMSDIDL

-406 ALKGAMSGGS
+406 AIKGAMSGGS

-439 ERNTISKATSRNKSD
+439 ERNTISKATSRNKND

-522 ADMST
+522 ADMSP

-553 KLQGMSA
+553 ELQGMSA
-560 IEQNLTPLDSSA
+560 VEQNLTPLDSSA
-572 LDFSMSEVVVDKS
+572 LDFSMSEVVVDKNK
-585 ELNFVIS
+585 LNFVIS
-592 GGSIT
+592 GGSIA
-597 QPQDRSEATD
+597 QPEDRSEATD

-629 TPIEGQDSSFVLTSV
+629 TPLEGQDSSFVLTPV
-644 YPKPEEDR
+644 YPKPEE
-652 SWATD
+652 
-657 LDGLDYQESMTSP
+657 
-670 IDTSINFVLS
+670 
-680 DVSILSTDDR
+680 DR

-740 DLDGLEESTLTSI
+740 DLDGLNETSI
-753 NMGNDRSMAT
+753 TG
-763 DLDGLNE
+763 
-770 TVMTNVNMG
+770 
-779 DDRSLATDLDG
+779 
-790 INSTQMV
+790 
-797 NIDMGD
+797 IDMG
-803 DRSMATDLDGL
+803 
-814 NETSMTGIVMGEDRS
+814 N
-829 LATNLDGIN
+829 
-838 PTQMTNVDMG
+838 
-848 DDRSLATDLD
+848 
-858 GLNEST
+858 
-864 LTSIN
+864 
-869 MGNDRSLA
+869 
-877 TDLDNIN
+877 
-884 PTQMTN
+884 
-890 VDMGDDRS
+890 
-898 MATDLD
+898 
-904 GINET
+904 
-909 SMTNIDMGEDRSA
+909 DRSA

-938 MGDDRSLA
+938 IGDDRSLA
-946 TDLDGINP
+946 TDLDGIDP

-974 LNNEPMTSIIPSELN
+974 LNNEPMTSIIPS
-989 LELTNPGVQKE
+989 
-1000 DDRSWA
+1000 
-1006 TDLDGITTPSM
+1006 
-1017 SKIDM
+1017 
-1022 GEDRSLATDLNGLNS
+1022 DLN
-1037 GVMTNIDMNIDKSAA
+1037 I
-1052 TDLDGQE
+1052 
-1059 PTTMTLVESSE
+1059 
-1070 LNLELT
+1070 ELT
-1076 DPGVQKETDRS
+1076 DPG
-1087 LATDLDG
+1087 
-1094 QSTVSMT
+1094 
-1101 SVIPTELNTTLTNP
+1101 I
-1115 GLQTESDRSS
+1115 
-1125 ATDLDGQTTNEM
+1125 
-1137 TTVVETE
+1137 
-1144 HSVILTD
+1144 
-1151 PGVQKESDRSLAT
+1151 QKESDRSLAT

-1174 SSIINTEVAVSLSDP
+1174 SSIINNEVDVSLSDP

-1231 SDRSSATDLDGQNIP
+1231 SDRSSATDLDGQSIP
-1246 SMTEVTQTESPFE
+1246 SMTEVAQTESPFE

-1274 LDFGEITGPEESQ
+1274 LDFGEITGSEELQ

-1330 IFLDNGDINPDATV
+1330 IFLDNGDINPETTV
-1344 GDILEQYSEFVK
+1344 RVILEHYSEFVK

>member
-65 TPPNFPDGNPYD
+65 TPPNLPDGNPYD
-77 RWMDWATDDEL
+77 RWMDWASDDEL
-88 REIIAEYQ
+88 REIIADYQ
-96 YDPESFVYDRKYSAF
+96 YDPESFMHDRKYSAF

-371 TFNNTILMSDKDL
+371 TFNNTILMSDIDL

-406 ALKGAMSGGS
+406 ALKGAMNGGS

-439 ERNTISKATSRNKSD
+439 ERNTISKATSRNKND
-454 IPSMTIKGGHPD
+454 IPSMTIKGGRPD

-522 ADMST
+522 ADMSPI
-527 VSDKQSKNDRSWATD
+527 SDKQSKNDRSWATD

-553 KLQGMSA
+553 ELQGMSA
-560 IEQNLTPLDSSA
+560 VEQNLTPLDSSA
-572 LDFSMSEVVVDKS
+572 LDFSMSEVVVDKNK
-585 ELNFVIS
+585 LNFVIS
-592 GGSIT
+592 GGSIA
-597 QPQDRSEATD
+597 QPEDRSEATD

-629 TPIEGQDSSFVLTSV
+629 TPLEGQDSSFVLTPV

-740 DLDGLEESTLTSI
+740 DLDGLDESTLTSI
-753 NMGNDRSMAT
+753 DMGN
-763 DLDGLNE
+763 
-770 TVMTNVNMG
+770 
-779 DDRSLATDLDG
+779 
-790 INSTQMV
+790 
-797 NIDMGD
+797 
-803 DRSMATDLDGL
+803 
-814 NETSMTGIVMGEDRS
+814 
-829 LATNLDGIN
+829 
-838 PTQMTNVDMG
+838 
-848 DDRSLATDLD
+848 
-858 GLNEST
+858 
-864 LTSIN
+864 
-869 MGNDRSLA
+869 
-877 TDLDNIN
+877 
-884 PTQMTN
+884 
-890 VDMGDDRS
+890 
-898 MATDLD
+898 
-904 GINET
+904 
-909 SMTNIDMGEDRSA
+909 DRSA
-922 ATDLDGLNETS
+922 ATDLDGLDETS

-938 MGDDRSLA
+938 IGDDRSLA

-974 LNNEPMTSIIPSELN
+974 LNNEPMTSIIPS
-989 LELTNPGVQKE
+989 
-1000 DDRSWA
+1000 
-1006 TDLDGITTPSM
+1006 
-1017 SKIDM
+1017 
-1022 GEDRSLATDLNGLNS
+1022 DLN
-1037 GVMTNIDMNIDKSAA
+1037 I
-1052 TDLDGQE
+1052 
-1059 PTTMTLVESSE
+1059 
-1070 LNLELT
+1070 ELT
-1076 DPGVQKETDRS
+1076 DPG
-1087 LATDLDG
+1087 
-1094 QSTVSMT
+1094 
-1101 SVIPTELNTTLTNP
+1101 I
-1115 GLQTESDRSS
+1115 
-1125 ATDLDGQTTNEM
+1125 
-1137 TTVVETE
+1137 
-1144 HSVILTD
+1144 
-1151 PGVQKESDRSLAT
+1151 QKESDRSLAT

-1174 SSIINTEVAVSLSDP
+1174 SSIINNEVDVSLSDP

-1231 SDRSSATDLDGQNIP
+1231 TDRSVATDLDGQSIP
-1246 SMTEVTQTESPFE
+1246 SMTEVAQTESPFE

-1274 LDFGEITGPEESQ
+1274 LDFGEITGSEESQ

-1330 IFLDNGDINPDATV
+1330 IFLDNGDINPETTV
-1344 GDILEQYSEFVK
+1344 RVILEHYSEFVK
-1356 NPPKNST
+1356 NPPKNSI

>member
-65 TPPNFPDGNPYD
+65 TPPNLPDGNPYD
-77 RWMDWATDDEL
+77 RWMDWASDDEL
-88 REIIAEYQ
+88 REIIADYQ

-522 ADMST
+522 ADMSP

-542 LDGGTYLQKNT
+542 LDGGRYFQKNT

-560 IEQNLTPLDSSA
+560 VEQNLTPLDSSA

-585 ELNFVIS
+585 KLNFVIS
-592 GGSIT
+592 GGSIA

-703 MTGIEMGEDRSL
+703 MTGIEMG
-715 ATDLDGLNES
+715 
-725 SMTNVDMGEDRSMAT
+725 
-740 DLDGLEESTLTSI
+740 
-753 NMGNDRSMAT
+753 
-763 DLDGLNE
+763 
-770 TVMTNVNMG
+770 
-779 DDRSLATDLDG
+779 
-790 INSTQMV
+790 
-797 NIDMGD
+797 
-803 DRSMATDLDGL
+803 
-814 NETSMTGIVMGEDRS
+814 
-829 LATNLDGIN
+829 
-838 PTQMTNVDMG
+838 

-869 MGNDRSLA
+869 MGNDRS
-877 TDLDNIN
+877 
-884 PTQMTN
+884 
-890 VDMGDDRS
+890 
-898 MATDLD
+898 
-904 GINET
+904 
-909 SMTNIDMGEDRSA
+909 A

-938 MGDDRSLA
+938 IGDDRSLA

-974 LNNEPMTSIIPSELN
+974 LNNEPMTSIIPSDLN
-989 LELTNPGVQKE
+989 IELTDPGVQKE

-1017 SKIDM
+1017 SKIEM
-1022 GEDRSLATDLNGLNS
+1022 GDDRSLATDLDGLNS

-1115 GLQTESDRSS
+1115 GLQTESDRSM

-1174 SSIINTEVAVSLSDP
+1174 SSIINNEVAVSLSDP

-1231 SDRSSATDLDGQNIP
+1231 SDRSSATDLDGQSVP
-1246 SMTEVTQTESPFE
+1246 SMTEVIQTESPFE

-1274 LDFGEITGPEESQ
+1274 LDFGEITGSEESQ

>member
-65 TPPNFPDGNPYD
+65 TPPNLPDGNPYD
-77 RWMDWATDDEL
+77 RWMDWASDDEL
-88 REIIAEYQ
+88 REIIADYQ
-96 YDPESFVYDRKYSAF
+96 YDPESFMHDRKYSAF

-234 NLITNTA
+234 NLITNTS

-371 TFNNTILMSDKDL
+371 TFNNTILMSDIDL

-406 ALKGAMSGGS
+406 AIKGAMSGGS

-522 ADMST
+522 ADMSP

-553 KLQGMSA
+553 ELQGMSA
-560 IEQNLTPLDSSA
+560 VEQNLTPLDSSA
-572 LDFSMSEVVVDKS
+572 LDFSMSEVVVDKNK
-585 ELNFVIS
+585 LNFVIS
-592 GGSIT
+592 GGSIA
-597 QPQDRSEATD
+597 QPEDRSEATD

-644 YPKPEEDR
+644 YPKPEDDR

-740 DLDGLEESTLTSI
+740 DLDGLDESTLTSI
-753 NMGNDRSMAT
+753 NMGNDRSW
-763 DLDGLNE
+763 
-770 TVMTNVNMG
+770 
-779 DDRSLATDLDG
+779 
-790 INSTQMV
+790 
-797 NIDMGD
+797 
-803 DRSMATDLDGL
+803 
-814 NETSMTGIVMGEDRS
+814 
-829 LATNLDGIN
+829 
-838 PTQMTNVDMG
+838 
-848 DDRSLATDLD
+848 
-858 GLNEST
+858 
-864 LTSIN
+864 
-869 MGNDRSLA
+869 
-877 TDLDNIN
+877 
-884 PTQMTN
+884 
-890 VDMGDDRS
+890 
-898 MATDLD
+898 
-904 GINET
+904 
-909 SMTNIDMGEDRSA
+909 

-974 LNNEPMTSIIPSELN
+974 LNNEPMTSIIPS
-989 LELTNPGVQKE
+989 
-1000 DDRSWA
+1000 
-1006 TDLDGITTPSM
+1006 
-1017 SKIDM
+1017 
-1022 GEDRSLATDLNGLNS
+1022 DLN
-1037 GVMTNIDMNIDKSAA
+1037 I
-1052 TDLDGQE
+1052 
-1059 PTTMTLVESSE
+1059 
-1070 LNLELT
+1070 ELT
-1076 DPGVQKETDRS
+1076 DPG
-1087 LATDLDG
+1087 
-1094 QSTVSMT
+1094 
-1101 SVIPTELNTTLTNP
+1101 I
-1115 GLQTESDRSS
+1115 
-1125 ATDLDGQTTNEM
+1125 
-1137 TTVVETE
+1137 
-1144 HSVILTD
+1144 
-1151 PGVQKESDRSLAT
+1151 QKESDRSLAT

-1174 SSIINTEVAVSLSDP
+1174 SSIINTEVDVSLSDP

-1194 DDRSMATDLDGQ
+1194 NDRSMATDLDGQ

-1231 SDRSSATDLDGQNIP
+1231 TDRSVATDLDGLYAS
-1246 SMTEVTQTESPFE
+1246 SMTEVIQTESPFD
-1259 TIMSGIVQNNERNEN
+1259 TIMSGIVQNNKRNES
-1274 LDFGEITGPEESQ
+1274 LDFGEITGSEETQ
-1287 TEINGGN
+1287 TKINGGN
-1294 ISPFE
+1294 VSPFE
-1299 SLSTSTATS
+1299 SLSMSESTSH
-1308 QQSLESAVHVSQETE
+1308 QSLNSAVHVTQKTE

-1330 IFLDNGDINPDATV
+1330 IFLDNGDINPETTV
-1344 GDILEQYSEFVK
+1344 RVILEHYSEFVK

>member
-65 TPPNFPDGNPYD
+65 TPPNLPDGNPYD
-77 RWMDWATDDEL
+77 RWMDWASDDEL
-88 REIIAEYQ
+88 REIIADYQ
-96 YDPESFVYDRKYSAF
+96 YDPESFMHDRKYSAF

-207 RYFKMDIF
+207 RYFKMNIF

-313 KTTIKIKVKKAEIIH
+313 KTTVKIKVKKAEIIH

-371 TFNNTILMSDKDL
+371 TFNNTILMSDTDL

-406 ALKGAMSGGS
+406 AIKGAMSGGS

-439 ERNTISKATSRNKSD
+439 ERNTISKATSRNKND

-514 KALEKMRL
+514 KALEKMKL
-522 ADMST
+522 ADMSP

-553 KLQGMSA
+553 ELQGMSA
-560 IEQNLTPLDSSA
+560 VEQNLTPLDSSA
-572 LDFSMSEVVVDKS
+572 LDFSMSEVVVDKNK
-585 ELNFVIS
+585 LNFVIS
-592 GGSIT
+592 GGSIA
-597 QPQDRSEATD
+597 QPEDRSEATD

-629 TPIEGQDSSFVLTSV
+629 TPLEGQDSSFVLTSV

-725 SMTNVDMGEDRSMAT
+725 SMTNVDMGEDRST
-740 DLDGLEESTLTSI
+740 
-753 NMGNDRSMAT
+753 
-763 DLDGLNE
+763 
-770 TVMTNVNMG
+770 
-779 DDRSLATDLDG
+779 
-790 INSTQMV
+790 
-797 NIDMGD
+797 
-803 DRSMATDLDGL
+803 ATDLDGL
-814 NETSMTGIVMGEDRS
+814 NETSMTG
-829 LATNLDGIN
+829 
-838 PTQMTNVDMG
+838 
-848 DDRSLATDLD
+848 
-858 GLNEST
+858 
-864 LTSIN
+864 
-869 MGNDRSLA
+869 
-877 TDLDNIN
+877 
-884 PTQMTN
+884 
-890 VDMGDDRS
+890 
-898 MATDLD
+898 
-904 GINET
+904 
-909 SMTNIDMGEDRSA
+909 IDMGEDRSA
-922 ATDLDGLNETS
+922 ATDLDGLNEIS

-974 LNNEPMTSIIPSELN
+974 LNNEPMASIIPSDLN
-989 LELTNPGVQKE
+989 IELTDPGVQKE

-1017 SKIDM
+1017 SKIEM
-1022 GEDRSLATDLNGLNS
+1022 GDDRSLATDLDGLNS
-1037 GVMTNIDMNIDKSAA
+1037 GVMTNIDMNIDKSA
-1052 TDLDGQE
+1052 
-1059 PTTMTLVESSE
+1059 
-1070 LNLELT
+1070 
-1076 DPGVQKETDRS
+1076 
-1087 LATDLDG
+1087 
-1094 QSTVSMT
+1094 
-1101 SVIPTELNTTLTNP
+1101 
-1115 GLQTESDRSS
+1115 
-1125 ATDLDGQTTNEM
+1125 
-1137 TTVVETE
+1137 
-1144 HSVILTD
+1144 
-1151 PGVQKESDRSLAT
+1151 
-1164 DLDGQTLNGM
+1164 
-1174 SSIINTEVAVSLSDP
+1174 
-1189 GVQKE
+1189 
-1194 DDRSMATDLDGQ
+1194 ATDLDGQ

-1231 SDRSSATDLDGQNIP
+1231 SDRSSATDLDGQSVP
-1246 SMTEVTQTESPFE
+1246 SMTEVIQTESPFE

-1274 LDFGEITGPEESQ
+1274 LDFGEITGSEESQ

-1308 QQSLESAVHVSQETE
+1308 QQSLDSAVNVSQETE

-1363 LQDVKIEGNT
+1363 LQNVKIEGNT

>member
-65 TPPNFPDGNPYD
+65 TPPNLPDGNPYD
-77 RWMDWATDDEL
+77 RWMDWASDDEL
-88 REIIAEYQ
+88 REIIADYQ
-96 YDPESFVYDRKYSAF
+96 YDPESFMHDRKYSAF

-234 NLITNTA
+234 NLITNTS

-371 TFNNTILMSDKDL
+371 TFNNTILMSDIDL

-406 ALKGAMSGGS
+406 AIKGAMSGGS

-439 ERNTISKATSRNKSD
+439 ERNTISKATSRNKND

-522 ADMST
+522 ADMSP

-553 KLQGMSA
+553 ELQGMSA
-560 IEQNLTPLDSSA
+560 VEQNLTPLDSSA
-572 LDFSMSEVVVDKS
+572 LDFSMSEVVVDKNK
-585 ELNFVIS
+585 LNFVIS
-592 GGSIT
+592 GGSIA
-597 QPQDRSEATD
+597 QPEDRSEATD

-644 YPKPEEDR
+644 YPKLEEDR
-652 SWATD
+652 SW
-657 LDGLDYQESMTSP
+657 
-670 IDTSINFVLS
+670 
-680 DVSILSTDDR
+680 
-690 SWATDLDGLSETN
+690 
-703 MTGIEMGEDRSL
+703 

-740 DLDGLEESTLTSI
+740 DLDGLDESTLTSI
-753 NMGNDRSMAT
+753 NMGN
-763 DLDGLNE
+763 
-770 TVMTNVNMG
+770 
-779 DDRSLATDLDG
+779 
-790 INSTQMV
+790 
-797 NIDMGD
+797 
-803 DRSMATDLDGL
+803 
-814 NETSMTGIVMGEDRS
+814 
-829 LATNLDGIN
+829 
-838 PTQMTNVDMG
+838 
-848 DDRSLATDLD
+848 
-858 GLNEST
+858 
-864 LTSIN
+864 
-869 MGNDRSLA
+869 
-877 TDLDNIN
+877 
-884 PTQMTN
+884 
-890 VDMGDDRS
+890 
-898 MATDLD
+898 
-904 GINET
+904 
-909 SMTNIDMGEDRSA
+909 DRSA

-938 MGDDRSLA
+938 IGDDRSLA

-974 LNNEPMTSIIPSELN
+974 LNNEPMTSIIPS
-989 LELTNPGVQKE
+989 
-1000 DDRSWA
+1000 
-1006 TDLDGITTPSM
+1006 
-1017 SKIDM
+1017 
-1022 GEDRSLATDLNGLNS
+1022 DLN
-1037 GVMTNIDMNIDKSAA
+1037 I
-1052 TDLDGQE
+1052 
-1059 PTTMTLVESSE
+1059 
-1070 LNLELT
+1070 ELT
-1076 DPGVQKETDRS
+1076 DPG
-1087 LATDLDG
+1087 
-1094 QSTVSMT
+1094 
-1101 SVIPTELNTTLTNP
+1101 I
-1115 GLQTESDRSS
+1115 
-1125 ATDLDGQTTNEM
+1125 
-1137 TTVVETE
+1137 
-1144 HSVILTD
+1144 
-1151 PGVQKESDRSLAT
+1151 QKESDRSLAT

-1174 SSIINTEVAVSLSDP
+1174 SSIINNEVDVSLSDP

-1231 SDRSSATDLDGQNIP
+1231 SDRSSATDLDGQSIP
-1246 SMTEVTQTESPFE
+1246 SMTEVIQTESPFE

-1274 LDFGEITGPEESQ
+1274 LDFGEITGSEESQ

-1330 IFLDNGDINPDATV
+1330 IFLNNGDINPDATV

>member
-65 TPPNFPDGNPYD
+65 TPPNLPDGNPYD
-77 RWMDWATDDEL
+77 RWMDWASDDEL
-88 REIIAEYQ
+88 REIIADYQ
-96 YDPESFVYDRKYSAF
+96 YDPESFMHDRKYSAF

-234 NLITNTA
+234 NLITNTS

-313 KTTIKIKVKKAEIIH
+313 KTTVKIKVKKAEIIH

-371 TFNNTILMSDKDL
+371 TFNNTILMSDIDL

-439 ERNTISKATSRNKSD
+439 ERNTISKATSRNKND

-522 ADMST
+522 ADMSP

-553 KLQGMSA
+553 ELQGMSA
-560 IEQNLTPLDSSA
+560 VEQNLTPLDSSA
-572 LDFSMSEVVVDKS
+572 LDFSMSEVVVDKNK
-585 ELNFVIS
+585 LNFVIS
-592 GGSIT
+592 GGSIA
-597 QPQDRSEATD
+597 QPEDRSEATD

-629 TPIEGQDSSFVLTSV
+629 TPLEGQDSSFVLTPV

-680 DVSILSTDDR
+680 DVSILSTNDR

-740 DLDGLEESTLTSI
+740 DLDGLDESTLTSI
-753 NMGNDRSMAT
+753 NMGNDRSW
-763 DLDGLNE
+763 
-770 TVMTNVNMG
+770 
-779 DDRSLATDLDG
+779 
-790 INSTQMV
+790 
-797 NIDMGD
+797 
-803 DRSMATDLDGL
+803 
-814 NETSMTGIVMGEDRS
+814 
-829 LATNLDGIN
+829 
-838 PTQMTNVDMG
+838 
-848 DDRSLATDLD
+848 
-858 GLNEST
+858 
-864 LTSIN
+864 
-869 MGNDRSLA
+869 
-877 TDLDNIN
+877 
-884 PTQMTN
+884 
-890 VDMGDDRS
+890 
-898 MATDLD
+898 ATDLD

-909 SMTNIDMGEDRSA
+909 A
-922 ATDLDGLNETS
+922 

-974 LNNEPMTSIIPSELN
+974 LNNEPMASIIPS
-989 LELTNPGVQKE
+989 
-1000 DDRSWA
+1000 
-1006 TDLDGITTPSM
+1006 
-1017 SKIDM
+1017 
-1022 GEDRSLATDLNGLNS
+1022 DLN
-1037 GVMTNIDMNIDKSAA
+1037 I
-1052 TDLDGQE
+1052 
-1059 PTTMTLVESSE
+1059 
-1070 LNLELT
+1070 ELT
-1076 DPGVQKETDRS
+1076 DPG
-1087 LATDLDG
+1087 
-1094 QSTVSMT
+1094 
-1101 SVIPTELNTTLTNP
+1101 I
-1115 GLQTESDRSS
+1115 
-1125 ATDLDGQTTNEM
+1125 
-1137 TTVVETE
+1137 
-1144 HSVILTD
+1144 
-1151 PGVQKESDRSLAT
+1151 QKESDRSLAT

-1194 DDRSMATDLDGQ
+1194 NDRSMATDLDGQ

-1231 SDRSSATDLDGQNIP
+1231 SDRSSATDLDGQSIP
-1246 SMTEVTQTESPFE
+1246 LMTEVAQTESPFE

-1274 LDFGEITGPEESQ
+1274 LDFGEITGSEESQ

-1323 LNQSEEM
+1323 LNQSKEM
-1330 IFLDNGDINPDATV
+1330 IFLDNGDINPETTV
-1344 GDILEQYSEFVK
+1344 RVILEHYSEFVK

>member
-65 TPPNFPDGNPYD
+65 TPPNLPDGNPYD
-77 RWMDWATDDEL
+77 RWMDWASDDEL
-88 REIIAEYQ
+88 REIIADYQ
-96 YDPESFVYDRKYSAF
+96 YDPESFMHDRKYSAF

-234 NLITNTA
+234 NLITNTS

-371 TFNNTILMSDKDL
+371 TFNNTILMSDIDL

-406 ALKGAMSGGS
+406 AIKGAMSGGS

-439 ERNTISKATSRNKSD
+439 ERNTISKATSRNKND

-522 ADMST
+522 ADMSP

-560 IEQNLTPLDSSA
+560 VEQNLTPLDSSA
-572 LDFSMSEVVVDKS
+572 LDFSMSEVVVVKNK
-585 ELNFVIS
+585 LNFVIS

-597 QPQDRSEATD
+597 QPEDRSEATD

-680 DVSILSTDDR
+680 DVSILSTNDR

-725 SMTNVDMGEDRSMAT
+725 SMTNVDMGK
-740 DLDGLEESTLTSI
+740 
-753 NMGNDRSMAT
+753 
-763 DLDGLNE
+763 
-770 TVMTNVNMG
+770 
-779 DDRSLATDLDG
+779 
-790 INSTQMV
+790 
-797 NIDMGD
+797 

-858 GLNEST
+858 G
-864 LTSIN
+864 
-869 MGNDRSLA
+869 
-877 TDLDNIN
+877 
-884 PTQMTN
+884 
-890 VDMGDDRS
+890 
-898 MATDLD
+898 
-904 GINET
+904 
-909 SMTNIDMGEDRSA
+909 
-922 ATDLDGLNETS
+922 
-933 MTNVD
+933 
-938 MGDDRSLA
+938 
-946 TDLDGINP
+946 INP

-974 LNNEPMTSIIPSELN
+974 LNNEPMASIIPS
-989 LELTNPGVQKE
+989 
-1000 DDRSWA
+1000 
-1006 TDLDGITTPSM
+1006 
-1017 SKIDM
+1017 
-1022 GEDRSLATDLNGLNS
+1022 DLN
-1037 GVMTNIDMNIDKSAA
+1037 I
-1052 TDLDGQE
+1052 
-1059 PTTMTLVESSE
+1059 
-1070 LNLELT
+1070 ELT
-1076 DPGVQKETDRS
+1076 DPG
-1087 LATDLDG
+1087 
-1094 QSTVSMT
+1094 
-1101 SVIPTELNTTLTNP
+1101 I
-1115 GLQTESDRSS
+1115 
-1125 ATDLDGQTTNEM
+1125 
-1137 TTVVETE
+1137 
-1144 HSVILTD
+1144 
-1151 PGVQKESDRSLAT
+1151 QKESDRSLAT

-1174 SSIINTEVAVSLSDP
+1174 SSIINTEVDVSLSDP

-1194 DDRSMATDLDGQ
+1194 NDRSMATDLDGQ

-1221 VLTDPGLQKE
+1221 VLTDTGLQKE
-1231 SDRSSATDLDGQNIP
+1231 SDRSFATDLDGQSIP
-1246 SMTEVTQTESPFE
+1246 SMTEVAQTESPFE

-1274 LDFGEITGPEESQ
+1274 LDFGEITGSEESQ

-1294 ISPFE
+1294 VSPFE

-1330 IFLDNGDINPDATV
+1330 IFLDNGDINPETTV
-1344 GDILEQYSEFVK
+1344 RVILEHYSEFVK

>member
-65 TPPNFPDGNPYD
+65 TPPNLPDGNPYD
-77 RWMDWATDDEL
+77 RWMDWASDDEL
-88 REIIAEYQ
+88 REIIADYQ
-96 YDPESFVYDRKYSAF
+96 YDPESFMHDRKYSAF

-234 NLITNTA
+234 NLITNTS

-371 TFNNTILMSDKDL
+371 TFNNTILMSDIDL

-406 ALKGAMSGGS
+406 AIKGAMSGGS

-439 ERNTISKATSRNKSD
+439 ERNTISKATSRNKND

-522 ADMST
+522 ADMSP

-553 KLQGMSA
+553 ELQGMSA
-560 IEQNLTPLDSSA
+560 VEQNLTPLDSSA
-572 LDFSMSEVVVDKS
+572 LDFSMSEVVVDKNK
-585 ELNFVIS
+585 LNFVIS
-592 GGSIT
+592 GGSIA
-597 QPQDRSEATD
+597 QPEDRSEATD

-680 DVSILSTDDR
+680 DVSILSTNDR

-740 DLDGLEESTLTSI
+740 DLDGLGESTLTSI
-753 NMGNDRSMAT
+753 NMGN
-763 DLDGLNE
+763 
-770 TVMTNVNMG
+770 
-779 DDRSLATDLDG
+779 
-790 INSTQMV
+790 
-797 NIDMGD
+797 
-803 DRSMATDLDGL
+803 
-814 NETSMTGIVMGEDRS
+814 
-829 LATNLDGIN
+829 
-838 PTQMTNVDMG
+838 
-848 DDRSLATDLD
+848 
-858 GLNEST
+858 
-864 LTSIN
+864 
-869 MGNDRSLA
+869 
-877 TDLDNIN
+877 
-884 PTQMTN
+884 
-890 VDMGDDRS
+890 
-898 MATDLD
+898 
-904 GINET
+904 
-909 SMTNIDMGEDRSA
+909 DRSA

-974 LNNEPMTSIIPSELN
+974 LNNEPMASIIPS
-989 LELTNPGVQKE
+989 
-1000 DDRSWA
+1000 
-1006 TDLDGITTPSM
+1006 
-1017 SKIDM
+1017 
-1022 GEDRSLATDLNGLNS
+1022 DLN
-1037 GVMTNIDMNIDKSAA
+1037 I
-1052 TDLDGQE
+1052 
-1059 PTTMTLVESSE
+1059 
-1070 LNLELT
+1070 ELT
-1076 DPGVQKETDRS
+1076 DPG
-1087 LATDLDG
+1087 
-1094 QSTVSMT
+1094 
-1101 SVIPTELNTTLTNP
+1101 I
-1115 GLQTESDRSS
+1115 
-1125 ATDLDGQTTNEM
+1125 
-1137 TTVVETE
+1137 
-1144 HSVILTD
+1144 
-1151 PGVQKESDRSLAT
+1151 QKESDRSLAT

-1174 SSIINTEVAVSLSDP
+1174 SSIINTEVDVSLSDP

-1194 DDRSMATDLDGQ
+1194 NDRSMATDLDGQ

-1231 SDRSSATDLDGQNIP
+1231 SDRSSATDLDGQSIP
-1246 SMTEVTQTESPFE
+1246 SMTEVAQTESPFE

-1274 LDFGEITGPEESQ
+1274 LDFGEITGSEESQ

-1323 LNQSEEM
+1323 LNQSKEM
-1330 IFLDNGDINPDATV
+1330 IFLDNGDINPETTV
-1344 GDILEQYSEFVK
+1344 RVILEHYSEFVK
-1356 NPPKNST
+1356 NPPKNSI

-1373 EKRNNIISPRIVG
+1373 KKRNNIISPQIVG
-1386 NDNNKKMKSVL
+1386 NENNKKIKSVL

>member
-65 TPPNFPDGNPYD
+65 TPPNLPDGNPYD
-77 RWMDWATDDEL
+77 RWMDWASDDEL
-88 REIIAEYQ
+88 REIIADYQ
-96 YDPESFVYDRKYSAF
+96 YDPESFMHDRKYSAF

-234 NLITNTA
+234 NLITNTS

-371 TFNNTILMSDKDL
+371 TFNNTILMSDIDL

-439 ERNTISKATSRNKSD
+439 ERNTISKATSRNKND

-522 ADMST
+522 ADMSP

-553 KLQGMSA
+553 ELQGMSA
-560 IEQNLTPLDSSA
+560 VEQNLTPLDSSA
-572 LDFSMSEVVVDKS
+572 LDFSMSEVVVDKNK
-585 ELNFVIS
+585 LNFVIS
-592 GGSIT
+592 GGSIA
-597 QPQDRSEATD
+597 QPEDRSEATD

-644 YPKPEEDR
+644 YPKLEEDR
-652 SWATD
+652 SW
-657 LDGLDYQESMTSP
+657 
-670 IDTSINFVLS
+670 
-680 DVSILSTDDR
+680 
-690 SWATDLDGLSETN
+690 
-703 MTGIEMGEDRSL
+703 

-740 DLDGLEESTLTSI
+740 DLDGLDESTLTSI
-753 NMGNDRSMAT
+753 NMGN
-763 DLDGLNE
+763 
-770 TVMTNVNMG
+770 
-779 DDRSLATDLDG
+779 
-790 INSTQMV
+790 
-797 NIDMGD
+797 
-803 DRSMATDLDGL
+803 
-814 NETSMTGIVMGEDRS
+814 
-829 LATNLDGIN
+829 
-838 PTQMTNVDMG
+838 
-848 DDRSLATDLD
+848 
-858 GLNEST
+858 
-864 LTSIN
+864 
-869 MGNDRSLA
+869 
-877 TDLDNIN
+877 
-884 PTQMTN
+884 
-890 VDMGDDRS
+890 
-898 MATDLD
+898 
-904 GINET
+904 
-909 SMTNIDMGEDRSA
+909 DRSA

-938 MGDDRSLA
+938 IGDDRSLA

-974 LNNEPMTSIIPSELN
+974 LNNEPMTSIIPS
-989 LELTNPGVQKE
+989 
-1000 DDRSWA
+1000 
-1006 TDLDGITTPSM
+1006 
-1017 SKIDM
+1017 
-1022 GEDRSLATDLNGLNS
+1022 DLN
-1037 GVMTNIDMNIDKSAA
+1037 I
-1052 TDLDGQE
+1052 
-1059 PTTMTLVESSE
+1059 
-1070 LNLELT
+1070 ELT
-1076 DPGVQKETDRS
+1076 DPG
-1087 LATDLDG
+1087 
-1094 QSTVSMT
+1094 
-1101 SVIPTELNTTLTNP
+1101 I
-1115 GLQTESDRSS
+1115 
-1125 ATDLDGQTTNEM
+1125 
-1137 TTVVETE
+1137 
-1144 HSVILTD
+1144 
-1151 PGVQKESDRSLAT
+1151 QKESDRSLAT

-1174 SSIINTEVAVSLSDP
+1174 SSIINNEVDVSLSDP

-1231 SDRSSATDLDGQNIP
+1231 SDRSSATDLDGQSIP
-1246 SMTEVTQTESPFE
+1246 SMTEVAQTESPFE

-1274 LDFGEITGPEESQ
+1274 LDFGEITGSEESQ

-1330 IFLDNGDINPDATV
+1330 IFLNNGDINPDATV

>member
-65 TPPNFPDGNPYD
+65 TPPNLPDGNPYD
-77 RWMDWATDDEL
+77 RWMDWASDDEL
-88 REIIAEYQ
+88 REIIADYQ
-96 YDPESFVYDRKYSAF
+96 YDPESFMHDRKYSAF

-234 NLITNTA
+234 NLITNTS

-371 TFNNTILMSDKDL
+371 TFNNTILMSDIDL

-406 ALKGAMSGGS
+406 AIKGAMSGGS

-439 ERNTISKATSRNKSD
+439 ERNTISKATSRNKND

-522 ADMST
+522 ADMSP

-560 IEQNLTPLDSSA
+560 VEQNLTPLDSSA
-572 LDFSMSEVVVDKS
+572 LDFSMSEVVVVKNK
-585 ELNFVIS
+585 LNFVIS

-597 QPQDRSEATD
+597 QPEDRSEATD

-680 DVSILSTDDR
+680 DVSILSTNDR

-740 DLDGLEESTLTSI
+740 DLDGL
-753 NMGNDRSMAT
+753 
-763 DLDGLNE
+763 
-770 TVMTNVNMG
+770 
-779 DDRSLATDLDG
+779 
-790 INSTQMV
+790 
-797 NIDMGD
+797 
-803 DRSMATDLDGL
+803 

-838 PTQMTNVDMG
+838 PTQ
-848 DDRSLATDLD
+848 
-858 GLNEST
+858 
-864 LTSIN
+864 
-869 MGNDRSLA
+869 
-877 TDLDNIN
+877 
-884 PTQMTN
+884 
-890 VDMGDDRS
+890 
-898 MATDLD
+898 
-904 GINET
+904 
-909 SMTNIDMGEDRSA
+909 
-922 ATDLDGLNETS
+922 

-974 LNNEPMTSIIPSELN
+974 LNNEPMASIIPS
-989 LELTNPGVQKE
+989 
-1000 DDRSWA
+1000 
-1006 TDLDGITTPSM
+1006 
-1017 SKIDM
+1017 
-1022 GEDRSLATDLNGLNS
+1022 DLN
-1037 GVMTNIDMNIDKSAA
+1037 I
-1052 TDLDGQE
+1052 
-1059 PTTMTLVESSE
+1059 
-1070 LNLELT
+1070 ELT
-1076 DPGVQKETDRS
+1076 DPG
-1087 LATDLDG
+1087 
-1094 QSTVSMT
+1094 
-1101 SVIPTELNTTLTNP
+1101 I
-1115 GLQTESDRSS
+1115 
-1125 ATDLDGQTTNEM
+1125 
-1137 TTVVETE
+1137 
-1144 HSVILTD
+1144 
-1151 PGVQKESDRSLAT
+1151 QKESDRSLAT

-1174 SSIINTEVAVSLSDP
+1174 SSIINTEVDVSLSDP

-1194 DDRSMATDLDGQ
+1194 NDRSMATDLDGQ

-1221 VLTDPGLQKE
+1221 VLTDTGLQKE
-1231 SDRSSATDLDGQNIP
+1231 SDRSFATDLDGQSIP
-1246 SMTEVTQTESPFE
+1246 SMTEVAQTESPFE

-1274 LDFGEITGPEESQ
+1274 LDFGEITGSEESQ

-1294 ISPFE
+1294 VSPFE

-1330 IFLDNGDINPDATV
+1330 IFLDNGDINPETTV
-1344 GDILEQYSEFVK
+1344 RVILEHYSEFVK

-1363 LQDVKIEGNT
+1363 LQNVKIEGNT

>member
-65 TPPNFPDGNPYD
+65 TPPNLPDGNPYD
-77 RWMDWATDDEL
+77 RWMDWASDDEL
-88 REIIAEYQ
+88 REIIADYQ
-96 YDPESFVYDRKYSAF
+96 YDSESFMHDRKYSAF

-234 NLITNTA
+234 NLITNTS

-371 TFNNTILMSDKDL
+371 TFNNTILMSDIDL

-406 ALKGAMSGGS
+406 AIKGAMSGGS

-439 ERNTISKATSRNKSD
+439 ERNTISKATSRNKND

-522 ADMST
+522 ADMSP

-553 KLQGMSA
+553 ELQGMPA
-560 IEQNLTPLDSSA
+560 VEQNLTPLDSSA
-572 LDFSMSEVVVDKS
+572 LDFSMSEVVVDKNK
-585 ELNFVIS
+585 LNFVIS
-592 GGSIT
+592 GGSIA

-740 DLDGLEESTLTSI
+740 DLDGLDESTLTSI
-753 NMGNDRSMAT
+753 NMGNDRSW
-763 DLDGLNE
+763 
-770 TVMTNVNMG
+770 
-779 DDRSLATDLDG
+779 
-790 INSTQMV
+790 
-797 NIDMGD
+797 
-803 DRSMATDLDGL
+803 
-814 NETSMTGIVMGEDRS
+814 
-829 LATNLDGIN
+829 
-838 PTQMTNVDMG
+838 
-848 DDRSLATDLD
+848 
-858 GLNEST
+858 
-864 LTSIN
+864 
-869 MGNDRSLA
+869 
-877 TDLDNIN
+877 
-884 PTQMTN
+884 
-890 VDMGDDRS
+890 
-898 MATDLD
+898 
-904 GINET
+904 
-909 SMTNIDMGEDRSA
+909 

-974 LNNEPMTSIIPSELN
+974 LNNEPMASIIPS
-989 LELTNPGVQKE
+989 
-1000 DDRSWA
+1000 
-1006 TDLDGITTPSM
+1006 
-1017 SKIDM
+1017 
-1022 GEDRSLATDLNGLNS
+1022 DLN
-1037 GVMTNIDMNIDKSAA
+1037 I
-1052 TDLDGQE
+1052 
-1059 PTTMTLVESSE
+1059 
-1070 LNLELT
+1070 ELT
-1076 DPGVQKETDRS
+1076 DPG
-1087 LATDLDG
+1087 
-1094 QSTVSMT
+1094 
-1101 SVIPTELNTTLTNP
+1101 I
-1115 GLQTESDRSS
+1115 
-1125 ATDLDGQTTNEM
+1125 
-1137 TTVVETE
+1137 
-1144 HSVILTD
+1144 
-1151 PGVQKESDRSLAT
+1151 QKESDRSLAT

-1231 SDRSSATDLDGQNIP
+1231 SDRSSATNLDGQSVP
-1246 SMTEVTQTESPFE
+1246 SMTEVIQTESPFE

-1274 LDFGEITGPEESQ
+1274 LDFGEITGSEESQ

-1294 ISPFE
+1294 VSPFE

-1330 IFLDNGDINPDATV
+1330 IFLDNGDINPETTV
-1344 GDILEQYSEFVK
+1344 RVILEHYSEFVK

>member
-65 TPPNFPDGNPYD
+65 TPPNLPDGNPYD
-77 RWMDWATDDEL
+77 RWMDWASDDEL
-88 REIIAEYQ
+88 REIIADYQ
-96 YDPESFVYDRKYSAF
+96 YDPESFMHDRKYSAF

-234 NLITNTA
+234 NLITNTS

-299 YYQGSYDINNSTAE
+299 YYKGSYDINNSTAE

-371 TFNNTILMSDKDL
+371 TFNNTILMSDIDL

-406 ALKGAMSGGS
+406 AIKGAMSGGS

-522 ADMST
+522 ADMSP

-553 KLQGMSA
+553 ELQGMSA
-560 IEQNLTPLDSSA
+560 VEQNLTPLDSST
-572 LDFSMSEVVVDKS
+572 LDFSMSEVVVDKNK
-585 ELNFVIS
+585 LNFVIS
-592 GGSIT
+592 GGSIA
-597 QPQDRSEATD
+597 QPEDRSEATD

-670 IDTSINFVLS
+670 IDTSINCVLS

-740 DLDGLEESTLTSI
+740 DLDGL
-753 NMGNDRSMAT
+753 
-763 DLDGLNE
+763 
-770 TVMTNVNMG
+770 
-779 DDRSLATDLDG
+779 
-790 INSTQMV
+790 
-797 NIDMGD
+797 
-803 DRSMATDLDGL
+803 
-814 NETSMTGIVMGEDRS
+814 NETSMTGI
-829 LATNLDGIN
+829 
-838 PTQMTNVDMG
+838 DMG
-848 DDRSLATDLD
+848 
-858 GLNEST
+858 N
-864 LTSIN
+864 
-869 MGNDRSLA
+869 
-877 TDLDNIN
+877 
-884 PTQMTN
+884 
-890 VDMGDDRS
+890 
-898 MATDLD
+898 
-904 GINET
+904 
-909 SMTNIDMGEDRSA
+909 DRSA

-938 MGDDRSLA
+938 IGDDRSLA

-974 LNNEPMTSIIPSELN
+974 LNNEPMTSIIPS
-989 LELTNPGVQKE
+989 
-1000 DDRSWA
+1000 
-1006 TDLDGITTPSM
+1006 
-1017 SKIDM
+1017 
-1022 GEDRSLATDLNGLNS
+1022 DLN
-1037 GVMTNIDMNIDKSAA
+1037 I
-1052 TDLDGQE
+1052 
-1059 PTTMTLVESSE
+1059 
-1070 LNLELT
+1070 ELT
-1076 DPGVQKETDRS
+1076 DPG
-1087 LATDLDG
+1087 
-1094 QSTVSMT
+1094 
-1101 SVIPTELNTTLTNP
+1101 I
-1115 GLQTESDRSS
+1115 
-1125 ATDLDGQTTNEM
+1125 
-1137 TTVVETE
+1137 
-1144 HSVILTD
+1144 
-1151 PGVQKESDRSLAT
+1151 QKESDRSLAT

-1174 SSIINTEVAVSLSDP
+1174 SSITNTEVTVSLSDP

-1194 DDRSMATDLDGQ
+1194 NDRSMATDLDGQ

-1231 SDRSSATDLDGQNIP
+1231 SDRSSATDLDGQSIP
-1246 SMTEVTQTESPFE
+1246 SMTEVIQTESPFE

-1274 LDFGEITGPEESQ
+1274 LDFGEITGSEESQ

-1308 QQSLESAVHVSQETE
+1308 QQSLKSAVHVSQETE